1 MAFEDLMGANYK
13 GECPTL
19 KHLYQLN
26 ERAFQGI
33 QEQLAKNNLIP
44 LFGAGFTGDVYPVW
58 PSLLRKIA
66 EPFPNCQ
73 TQLES
78 QLNAGQFEEAASTL
92 CEEMDEFE
100 FQEELYQTFGPH
112 TVPDAMEK
120 LTPARKAIPRI
131 FNGPMM
137 TTNVDLCLEEIYGH
151 RLEVLCPH
159 TKYHLPQADR
169 ALQTAAP
176 ILFKLHGSVSD
187 REHMVFTKEDYDKV
201 YLSPSA
207 QSSPLVH
214 TLSSIFS
221 SRPVL
226 FLGCSLYTD
235 RVVQVLNACC
245 EHRTYFALVE
255 LPKETENEANPWE
268 PLLVNADGAEN
279 EVYRQRRQFMSKH
292 HIQCIWY
299 PCGQY
304 EALDWFLQ
312 ALLPPE
318 APTPKK
324 RSPIPSLRRS
334 LVGRDA
340 FIQNLY
346 EHCIRHSAPVFVTGV
361 GGQGKTEVCH
371 AVLRRLEGEGHN
383 ILYVPAAG
391 IQSPALLCQTIA
403 QRAGIPTLPDDKAS
417 DLPGYLDYLQ
427 DGLSTRSHA
436 VLYLDNFED
445 VWHAA
450 QEDER
455 LKVLEFLAQLC
466 RMDLP
471 VLLSSQVAPTCYDI
485 PQDVLP
491 LESLNRKDG
500 KDRELFQDI
509 YEEKKGH
516 LPLEGQAFETLLQQL
531 DGHPLSILLT
541 ATLAAHAPS
550 WENVL
555 ERWTHAQQKTS
566 NSRHTSLDTALQAV
580 WDALSPSPQAIH
592 LWGLIALYYGPLAYA
607 QLMELAENEQER
619 EQWTDSI
626 AQLCDACLV
635 DWDDTGTALVMLQPV
650 KEGFFLLA
658 EEDEVFFCIL
668 QWFNHYAPI
677 LEQAND
683 FQNPSRQA
691 AHTYVVE
698 HLPQLFHLL
707 ERMLAPKWQE
717 QLYPAIALFTQKLH
731 NYFQFSTLQGLDILK
746 KLLSFIQ
753 QQENRSLEGLIAERQ
768 ADLLRRTGQLP
779 QALDLYAQAESL
791 FRQEHNNLGLANTL
805 KSRADLLR
813 RTGQLPQALNLY
825 AQAESLYRQEQD
837 DLGLANTLFS
847 RADLLFL
854 TGQLPQ
860 ALDLYTQT
868 ETLYRQEHNN
878 LGLAN
883 TLRSRAD
890 LLSRTGQLPQALN
903 LYAQAESLFRQEQN
917 NLGLANT
924 LRSQAELLSRT
935 GQLPQALNLYAQA
948 ESLFRQVHNNLGLA
962 NSLKSRADLLSR
974 TGQLPQALAL
984 YAQAEALYHQEQDNL
999 GLANTLKSRAD
1010 LLSRTGKF
1018 PKALDLYA
1026 QAEALYRQEQDDLGL
1041 ANTLRSRADLLSRT
1055 GKLQQAL
1062 DLYAQAET
1070 LYRQEQ
1076 DNLGLANS
1084 LLSRAFLYLDSNDYA
1099 QVLPLLFQA
1108 LPLYESEQEPWG
1120 IVFTCALLSKLCPL
1134 FEKQAH
1140 QAPAFEQR
1148 AREIAETLP
1157 PNQKE
1162 IILSILNNKNP

>member
-19 KHLYQLN
+19 KHLYQQN
-26 ERAFQGI
+26 KRAFQGI

-44 LFGAGFTGDVYPVW
+44 LFGAGFTGYVYPVW
-58 PSLLRKIA
+58 PSLLRKMA
-66 EPFPNCQ
+66 KPFPNCQ
-73 TQLES
+73 AQLEK
-78 QLNAGQFEEAASTL
+78 QLNDSQFEEAASTL
-92 CEEMDEFE
+92 CEEMGEYD
-100 FQEELYQTFGPH
+100 FQEELYQTFGPR
-112 TVPDAMEK
+112 TVPDAMNK

-159 TKYHLPQADR
+159 TEYHLPQADR
-169 ALQTAAP
+169 SLQTAAP

-187 REHMVFTKEDYDKV
+187 REHMVFTKEAYDKV

-226 FLGCSLYTD
+226 FLGCSLGTD

-255 LPKETENEANPWE
+255 LPKETENKANPWE
-268 PLLVNADGAEN
+268 PLLVNADGTEN
-279 EVYRQRRQFMSKH
+279 EAYRQRRLFMSKH

-304 EALDWFLQ
+304 DALDWFLQ

-324 RSPIPSLRRS
+324 RSPIPALRRT

-340 FIQNLY
+340 FIQGLY
-346 EHCIRHSAPVFVTGV
+346 EHCTNHSAPVFVTGV

-455 LKVLEFLAQLC
+455 LKVLEFLVQLC
-466 RMDLP
+466 QMGLP
-471 VLLSSQVAPTCYDI
+471 VLLSSQVAPTSYDV

-500 KDRELFQDI
+500 KDRELFQAI

-516 LPLEGQAFETLLQQL
+516 LPLEGQALETLLQQL

-566 NSRHTSLDTALQAV
+566 NPRHTSLDTALQAV
-580 WDALSPSPQAIH
+580 WDALSPFPEAIH
-592 LWGLIALYYGPLAYA
+592 LWGLIALYYGPLEYP
-607 QLMELAENEQER
+607 QLMELAKNEQER
-619 EQWTDSI
+619 QQWEASI
-626 AQLCDACLV
+626 DQLCDACLV
-635 DWDDTGTALVMLQPV
+635 NWDDTRATLVMLQPV

-658 EEDEVFFCIL
+658 EADDVVSCIL
-668 QWFNHYAPI
+668 QWYDHYGSI
-677 LEQAND
+677 LESAND
-683 FQNPSRQA
+683 FHHSNYQL

-707 ERMLAPKWQE
+707 ERMQASKWQQ
-717 QLYPAIALFTQKLH
+717 QLSSATEFLTEKMS
-731 NYFQFSTLQGLDILK
+731 NYFQFSILHGLDILN
-746 KLLSFIQ
+746 KLLPLAQ
-753 QQENRSLEGLIAERQ
+753 QHENHSLVALISAILANLLSRIGQFSQ
-768 ADLLRRTGQLP
+768 AQ
-779 QALDLYAQAESL
+779 DLYLQAESL
-791 FRQEHNNLGLANTL
+791 FRL
-805 KSRADLLR
+805 
-813 RTGQLPQALNLY
+813 
-825 AQAESLYRQEQD
+825 
-837 DLGLANTLFS
+837 
-847 RADLLFL
+847 
-854 TGQLPQ
+854 
-860 ALDLYTQT
+860 
-868 ETLYRQEHNN
+868 
-878 LGLAN
+878 
-883 TLRSRAD
+883 
-890 LLSRTGQLPQALN
+890 
-903 LYAQAESLFRQEQN
+903 
-917 NLGLANT
+917 
-924 LRSQAELLSRT
+924 
-935 GQLPQALNLYAQA
+935 
-948 ESLFRQVHNNLGLA
+948 V
-962 NSLKSRADLLSR
+962 
-974 TGQLPQALAL
+974 
-984 YAQAEALYHQEQDNL
+984 QDNL
-999 GLANTLKSRAD
+999 GLANTLLNRADLFCHTGQFSQAQDMYNQAETLYHQVHGNQGLANTLLSRAD
-1010 LLSRTGKF
+1010 LLSLTGQL
-1018 PKALDLYA
+1018 PQA
-1026 QAEALYRQEQDDLGL
+1026 QDM
-1041 ANTLRSRADLLSRT
+1041 
-1055 GKLQQAL
+1055 
-1062 DLYAQAET
+1062 YAQAET
-1070 LYRQEQ
+1070 LYRQVC
-1076 DNLGLANS
+1076 DNLGLANTLKDRA
-1084 LLSRAFLYLDSNDYA
+1084 LLHLSSHDYNQTLVFL
-1099 QVLPLLFQA
+1099 FRA
-1108 LPLYESEQEPWG
+1108 LPLYESVQEPWG
-1120 IVFTCALLSKLCPL
+1120 IALTCALLSQLCPL
-1134 FEKQAH
+1134 FEDYAP
-1140 QAPAFEQR
+1140 QAPMLKQR
-1148 AREIAETLP
+1148 AQVILETLL

-1162 IILSILNNKNP
+1162 KILSILGDED

>member
-13 GECPTL
+13 GNCPTL
-19 KHLYQLN
+19 KRLYQQN

-44 LFGAGFTGDVYPVW
+44 LFGAGFTGAAYLGW
-58 PSLLRKIA
+58 SSLLKEMA
-66 EPFPNCQ
+66 KPFPNCQ
-73 TQLES
+73 VQLNA

-92 CEEMDEFE
+92 CAEMDEFE
-100 FQEELYQTFGPH
+100 FQEELFQTFGPH
-112 TVPDAMEK
+112 TVPDAMNK

-187 REHMVFTKEDYDKV
+187 REHMVFTKEAYDTV
-201 YLSPSA
+201 YPCSQQPTPLSE
-207 QSSPLVH
+207 
-214 TLSSIFS
+214 TLSSIFR

-226 FLGCSLYTD
+226 FLGCSLGTD

-245 EHRTYFALVE
+245 EHRSYFALVE

-268 PLLVNADGAEN
+268 PLLLNADGTEN
-279 EVYRQRRQFMSKH
+279 DAYRQRRKFMSKH

-304 EALDWFLQ
+304 EALDWLLQ

-324 RSPIPSLRRS
+324 RSPIPALRRT
-334 LVGRDA
+334 LVGRDV
-340 FIQNLY
+340 FIQTLY
-346 EHCIRHSAPVFVTGV
+346 EHCTNHSAPVFVTGV

-427 DGLSTRSHA
+427 DGLSTRSGA

-471 VLLSSQVAPTCYDI
+471 VLLSSQVAPTSYDV

-550 WENVL
+550 WDNVL

-580 WDALSPSPQAIH
+580 WDALSPSSETIH
-592 LWGLIALYYGPLAYA
+592 LWGLIALYYSPLTYP

-635 DWDDTGTALVMLQPV
+635 DWDDTGSALVMLQPV

-658 EEDEVFFCIL
+658 EADEVISCIL
-668 QWFNHYAPI
+668 QWCSYYAPI
-677 LEQAND
+677 LNQAND
-683 FQNPSRQA
+683 RHAPNRQD
-691 AHTYVVE
+691 AHTCVVE

-731 NYFQFSTLQGLDILK
+731 NYFQFSTLQGLDLLK

-753 QQENRSLEGLIAERQ
+753 QQENRSLEGLISKKQ
-768 ADLLRRTGQLP
+768 ADLLNHTGQLPQALDLYAKAQSLYRQEQDNLGLANSLLSRADLLKRTGQLP

-791 FRQEHNNLGLANTL
+791 YRQEQANLGLAN
-805 KSRADLLR
+805 SLL
-813 RTGQLPQALNLY
+813 
-825 AQAESLYRQEQD
+825 
-837 DLGLANTLFS
+837 
-847 RADLLFL
+847 
-854 TGQLPQ
+854 
-860 ALDLYTQT
+860 
-868 ETLYRQEHNN
+868 
-878 LGLAN
+878 
-883 TLRSRAD
+883 SRAD
-890 LLSRTGQLPQALN
+890 LLSRIGQLQQALD

-924 LRSQAELLSRT
+924 LR
-935 GQLPQALNLYAQA
+935 N
-948 ESLFRQVHNNLGLA
+948 
-962 NSLKSRADLLSR
+962 RADLLSL
-974 TGQLPQALAL
+974 TGQFPQ
-984 YAQAEALYHQEQDNL
+984 
-999 GLANTLKSRAD
+999 
-1010 LLSRTGKF
+1010 
-1018 PKALDLYA
+1018 ALDLYA

-1055 GKLQQAL
+1055 GQLPQAL
-1062 DLYAQAET
+1062 DLYAQAESLFRQLQDDLGLANT
-1070 LYRQEQ
+1070 LRSRADLLSRTGQLPQALDLYAQAESLFRQEQNNLGLANTLKSRADLLSRTGQLPQALDLYAQAESLYRQEQ

-1084 LLSRAFLYLDSNDYA
+1084 LRSRALVHLSSHNYEYA
-1099 QVLPLLFQA
+1099 LNFLFQA

-1120 IVFTCALLSKLCPL
+1120 IALTCALLSKLCPL

-1140 QAPAFEQR
+1140 QAPALEQR

-1157 PNQKE
+1157 PNQKKA
-1162 IILSILNNKNP
+1162 ILSILDDEN

>member
-13 GECPTL
+13 GEFQTL
-19 KHLYQLN
+19 KRLYQQN
-26 ERAFQGI
+26 KRAFQGI
-33 QEQLAKNNLIP
+33 QEHLAKNNLIP
-44 LFGAGFTGDVYPVW
+44 LFGAGFTGDVYPGW
-58 PSLLRKIA
+58 PSLLEKMA

-73 TQLES
+73 TQLED

-92 CEEMDEFE
+92 CEEMGEYD

-137 TTNVDLCLEEIYGH
+137 TTNVDLCLEELYGH
-151 RLEVLCPH
+151 RVEVLCPH
-159 TKYHLPQADR
+159 TEYHLPQADR

-187 REHMVFTKEDYDKV
+187 REHMVFTKEAYDTV
-201 YLSPSA
+201 YPCSQEPTPLSK
-207 QSSPLVH
+207 
-214 TLSSIFS
+214 TLSSIFR

-226 FLGCSLYTD
+226 FLGCSLGTD

-245 EHRTYFALVE
+245 AHRSYFALVE
-255 LPKETENEANPWE
+255 LPKETENKANPWE

-279 EVYRQRRQFMSKH
+279 EAYRQRRQFMSNH

-304 EALDWFLQ
+304 DALDWFLQ

-318 APTPKK
+318 APAPKK
-324 RSPIPSLRRS
+324 RSPIPALRRT
-334 LVGRDA
+334 LVGRDV
-340 FIQNLY
+340 FIQTLY
-346 EHCIRHSAPVFVTGV
+346 EHCTNHSAPVFVTGV

-391 IQSPALLCQTIA
+391 IQSPALLCQAIA

-417 DLPGYLDYLQ
+417 DLPGYLDYLL
-427 DGLSTRSHA
+427 DGLSARTNA

-466 RMDLP
+466 QMDLP
-471 VLLSSQVAPTCYDI
+471 VLLSSQVAPTSYDVS
-485 PQDVLP
+485 QNVLP

-509 YEEKKGH
+509 YEEKNGH

-550 WENVL
+550 WDNVL

-580 WDALSPSPQAIH
+580 WDALSPSPQAIR
-592 LWGLIALYYGPLAYA
+592 LWGLIALYYGPLEYT

-635 DWDDTGTALVMLQPV
+635 DWNDTGTALVMLQPV
-650 KEGFFLLA
+650 KEGYFLLA
-658 EEDEVFFCIL
+658 EADDVVSCIL
-668 QWFNHYAPI
+668 QWCSYYAPI

-683 FQNPSRQA
+683 FHNSDRQA
-691 AHTYVVE
+691 AHTCVVE

-707 ERMLAPKWQE
+707 ERMLAPEWQ
-717 QLYPAIALFTQKLH
+717 TKLSPTTESLAKKMH
-731 NYFQFSTLQGLDILK
+731 NYFQFSVLQGLDILK
-746 KLLSFIQ
+746 KLLPFAQ
-753 QQENRSLEGLIAERQ
+753 QQGNHSLEGLIAERQ
-768 ADLLRRTGQLP
+768 ADLLNR
-779 QALDLYAQAESL
+779 
-791 FRQEHNNLGLANTL
+791 
-805 KSRADLLR
+805 
-813 RTGQLPQALNLY
+813 
-825 AQAESLYRQEQD
+825 
-837 DLGLANTLFS
+837 
-847 RADLLFL
+847 

-860 ALDLYTQT
+860 ALDLYTQ
-868 ETLYRQEHNN
+868 
-878 LGLAN
+878 
-883 TLRSRAD
+883 
-890 LLSRTGQLPQALN
+890 
-903 LYAQAESLFRQEQN
+903 AESLYSQEK
-917 NLGLANT
+917 T
-924 LRSQAELLSRT
+924 S
-935 GQLPQALNLYAQA
+935 
-948 ESLFRQVHNNLGLA
+948 
-962 NSLKSRADLLSR
+962 
-974 TGQLPQALAL
+974 
-984 YAQAEALYHQEQDNL
+984 L

-1010 LLSRTGKF
+1010 LLSLTGKF

-1041 ANTLRSRADLLSRT
+1041 ANTLRSRADLLTRT
-1055 GKLQQAL
+1055 GQFQQALDLYSQAESLFCQLQDNLGLANTLRSRADLLRRTGQLQQAL
-1062 DLYAQAET
+1062 DLYAQAES
-1070 LYRQEQ
+1070 LFRQEHN
-1076 DNLGLANS
+1076 NLGLANS
-1084 LLSRAFLYLDSNDYA
+1084 LLSQALLYLSSHNYDQA
-1099 QVLPLLFQA
+1099 LEVLFQA
-1108 LPLYESEQEPWG
+1108 LPLYESEQEPYG
-1120 IVFTCALLSKLCPL
+1120 IALTCALLSQLCLL
-1134 FEKQAH
+1134 FEDQAN
-1140 QAPAFEQR
+1140 QAPALERR

-1157 PNQKE
+1157 PNEKE
-1162 IILSILNNKNP
+1162 IILSILDNKN

>member
-1 MAFEDLMGANYK
+1 MAFEDLMGTNYK
-13 GECPTL
+13 GNCPTL
-19 KHLYQLN
+19 KRLYQQN

-44 LFGAGFTGDVYPVW
+44 LFGAGFTGDVYPGW
-58 PSLLRKIA
+58 PSLLEKMA

-73 TQLES
+73 TQLED

-92 CEEMDEFE
+92 CEEMGEYD

-137 TTNVDLCLEEIYGH
+137 TTNVDLCLEELYGH
-151 RLEVLCPH
+151 RVEVLCPH
-159 TKYHLPQADR
+159 TEYHLPQADR
-169 ALQTAAP
+169 SLQTAAP

-187 REHMVFTKEDYDKV
+187 REHMVFTKEAYDTV
-201 YLSPSA
+201 YPCSQQPTPLSK
-207 QSSPLVH
+207 
-214 TLSSIFS
+214 TLSSIFR

-226 FLGCSLYTD
+226 FLGCSLGTD

-255 LPKETENEANPWE
+255 LPKETENKANPWE
-268 PLLVNADGAEN
+268 PLLVNADGTEN
-279 EVYRQRRQFMSKH
+279 EAYRQRRQFMADQL
-292 HIQCIWY
+292 HIRCIWY
-299 PCGQY
+299 PYRQY
-304 EALDWFLQ
+304 DALDWLLQ

-324 RSPIPSLRRS
+324 RSPIPALRRT
-334 LVGRDA
+334 LVGRDV
-340 FIQNLY
+340 FIQTLY
-346 EHCIRHSAPVFVTGV
+346 EHCTNHSAPVFVTGV

-391 IQSPALLCQTIA
+391 IQSPALLCQAIA

-417 DLPGYLDYLQ
+417 DLPGYLDYLL
-427 DGLSTRSHA
+427 DGLSARTNA

-466 RMDLP
+466 QMDLP
-471 VLLSSQVAPTCYDI
+471 VLLSSQVAPTSYDVS
-485 PQDVLP
+485 QNVLP

-509 YEEKKGH
+509 YEEKNGH

-550 WENVL
+550 WDNVL
-555 ERWTHAQQKTS
+555 ERWTHARQKTS
-566 NSRHTSLDTALQAV
+566 NPRHTSLDTALQAV

-592 LWGLIALYYGPLAYA
+592 LWGLIALYYGPLTYP

-635 DWDDTGTALVMLQPV
+635 DWDDTGSALVMLQPV

-683 FQNPSRQA
+683 FPNPNRQA

-707 ERMLAPKWQE
+707 ERMLAPQWQV
-717 QLYPAIALFTQKLH
+717 QLSPAIISLIPTMR
-731 NYFQFSTLQGLDILK
+731 NYFQFSALQGLDILK
-746 KLLSFIQ
+746 KLLSFAQ
-753 QQENRSLEGLIAERQ
+753 HQENRSLEGLITERQ
-768 ADLLRRTGQLP
+768 ADLLRRTGQLQ
-779 QALDLYAQAESL
+779 QALDLYSQAESL
-791 FRQEHNNLGLANTL
+791 FRQLHNNLGLANTL
-805 KSRADLLR
+805 RSRADLL
-813 RTGQLPQALNLY
+813 
-825 AQAESLYRQEQD
+825 
-837 DLGLANTLFS
+837 S
-847 RADLLFL
+847 R

-890 LLSRTGQLPQALN
+890 LLKRTGQLPQALD
-903 LYAQAESLFRQEQN
+903 LYAQAESL
-917 NLGLANT
+917 
-924 LRSQAELLSRT
+924 
-935 GQLPQALNLYAQA
+935 
-948 ESLFRQVHNNLGLA
+948 
-962 NSLKSRADLLSR
+962 
-974 TGQLPQALAL
+974 
-984 YAQAEALYHQEQDNL
+984 
-999 GLANTLKSRAD
+999 
-1010 LLSRTGKF
+1010 
-1018 PKALDLYA
+1018 
-1026 QAEALYRQEQDDLGL
+1026 YRQEHNNLGL
-1041 ANTLRSRADLLSRT
+1041 ANTLRSRADLLKRT
-1055 GKLQQAL
+1055 GQLPQAL

-1070 LYRQEQ
+1070 LYRQEKSNLGLANTLKSRADLLTRTGQFQQALDLYAQAESFFRQEQ
-1076 DNLGLANS
+1076 DDLGLANTLQSRADLLSRTGQLQQALDLYAQAESLYRQEQNNLGLANTLQSRADLLSRTGQLQQALDLYAQAESLFRLEQNIRGLANS
-1084 LLSRAFLYLDSNDYA
+1084 LLSQALLHLSSHNYEYALDF
-1099 QVLPLLFQA
+1099 LFQA

-1120 IVFTCALLSKLCPL
+1120 IALTCALLSQLCLL
-1134 FEKQAH
+1134 FEDQAH

-1157 PNQKE
+1157 PNQKKA
-1162 IILSILNNKNP
+1162 ILSILDDED

>member
-19 KHLYQLN
+19 KHLYQQN
-26 ERAFQGI
+26 KRAFQGI

-44 LFGAGFTGDVYPVW
+44 LFGAGFTGYVYPVW
-58 PSLLRKIA
+58 PSLLRKMA
-66 EPFPNCQ
+66 KPFPNCQ
-73 TQLES
+73 AQLEK
-78 QLNAGQFEEAASTL
+78 QLNDSQFEEAASTL
-92 CEEMDEFE
+92 CEEMGEYD
-100 FQEELYQTFGPH
+100 FQEELYQTFGPR
-112 TVPDAMEK
+112 TVPDAMNK

-159 TKYHLPQADR
+159 TEYHLPQADR
-169 ALQTAAP
+169 SLQTAAP

-187 REHMVFTKEDYDKV
+187 REHMVFTKEAYDKV

-226 FLGCSLYTD
+226 FLGCSLGTD

-245 EHRTYFALVE
+245 EHRSYFALVE
-255 LPKETENEANPWE
+255 LPKETKNKANPWE
-268 PLLVNADGAEN
+268 PLLVNADGTEN

-324 RSPIPSLRRS
+324 RSPIPALRRS
-334 LVGRDA
+334 LVGRDV
-340 FIQNLY
+340 FIQTLY
-346 EHCIRHSAPVFVTGV
+346 EHCTNHSAPVFVTGV

-371 AVLRRLEGEGHN
+371 AVLRRLEGEGHH

-391 IQSPALLCQTIA
+391 IQSPALLCQAIA

-417 DLPGYLDYLQ
+417 DLPGYLDYLL
-427 DGLSTRSHA
+427 DGLSTRSGA

-466 RMDLP
+466 QMDLP
-471 VLLSSQVAPTCYDI
+471 VLLSSQVAPTCYDV

-550 WENVL
+550 WDNVL

-580 WDALSPSPQAIH
+580 WDALSPSPEAIH
-592 LWGLIALYYGPLAYA
+592 LWGLIALYHGPLEYT

-619 EQWTDSI
+619 QPWEASI
-626 AQLCDACLV
+626 DQLCDACLV
-635 DWDDTGTALVMLQPV
+635 DWDDTGAALVMLQPV

-658 EEDEVFFCIL
+658 EADEVISCIL
-668 QWFNHYAPI
+668 QWCSYYAPI

-683 FQNPSRQA
+683 RHDLNRQD

-717 QLYPAIALFTQKLH
+717 QLYPAIALFTQKLQ

-746 KLLSFIQ
+746 KLLPFAQ
-753 QQENRSLEGLIAERQ
+753 HQENHSLEALISI
-768 ADLLRRTGQLP
+768 L
-779 QALDLYAQAESL
+779 
-791 FRQEHNNLGLANTL
+791 LANL
-805 KSRADLLR
+805 LSR
-813 RTGQLPQALNLY
+813 
-825 AQAESLYRQEQD
+825 
-837 DLGLANTLFS
+837 
-847 RADLLFL
+847 

-860 ALDLYTQT
+860 ALDLYTQA
-868 ETLYRQEHNN
+868 ETLYR
-878 LGLAN
+878 
-883 TLRSRAD
+883 
-890 LLSRTGQLPQALN
+890 
-903 LYAQAESLFRQEQN
+903 
-917 NLGLANT
+917 
-924 LRSQAELLSRT
+924 
-935 GQLPQALNLYAQA
+935 
-948 ESLFRQVHNNLGLA
+948 
-962 NSLKSRADLLSR
+962 
-974 TGQLPQALAL
+974 
-984 YAQAEALYHQEQDNL
+984 QEQDNL
-999 GLANTLKSRAD
+999 GLANTLQSRAD

-1041 ANTLRSRADLLSRT
+1041 ANTLRSRADLLRHT
-1055 GKLQQAL
+1055 GQLPQAL
-1062 DLYAQAET
+1062 DLYAQAESLFRQEHNNLGLANT
-1070 LYRQEQ
+1070 LRSRADLLRRTRQLPQALDLYTQAESLFRQEQ
-1076 DNLGLANS
+1076 NNLGLANS
-1084 LLSRAFLYLDSNDYA
+1084 LLSQALLHLSSHNYEYALDF
-1099 QVLPLLFQA
+1099 LFQA
-1108 LPLYESEQEPWG
+1108 LPLYESEQDPWG
-1120 IVFTCALLSKLCPL
+1120 ISLTCAWLSQLCPL
-1134 FEKQAH
+1134 FEEQAH
-1140 QAPAFEQR
+1140 QAPTLEQR

-1157 PNQKE
+1157 PNQKKA
-1162 IILSILNNKNP
+1162 ILPILDDEN

>member
-1 MAFEDLMGANYK
+1 MAFEDLMGKNYK

-19 KHLYQLN
+19 KRLYQQN
-26 ERAFQGI
+26 KRAFQGI

-44 LFGAGFTGDVYPVW
+44 LFGAGFTGAAYPGW
-58 PSLLRKIA
+58 SSLLEKMA

-73 TQLES
+73 AQLEK
-78 QLNAGQFEEAASTL
+78 QLNDGQFEEAASTL
-92 CEEMDEFE
+92 CAEMDEFE

-159 TKYHLPQADR
+159 TEYHLPQADR
-169 ALQTAAP
+169 SLQTAAP

-187 REHMVFTKEDYDKV
+187 REHMVFTKEAYDTV
-201 YLSPSA
+201 YPCSQEPTPLSK
-207 QSSPLVH
+207 
-214 TLSSIFS
+214 TLSSIFR

-226 FLGCSLYTD
+226 FLGCSLDTD

-245 EHRTYFALVE
+245 EHRSYFALVE

-268 PLLVNADGAEN
+268 PLLVNADGTEN

-304 EALDWFLQ
+304 DALDWFLQ

-324 RSPIPSLRRS
+324 RSPIPALRRT
-334 LVGRDA
+334 LVGRDV
-340 FIQNLY
+340 FIQTLY
-346 EHCIRHSAPVFVTGV
+346 EHCTNHSAPVFVTGI

-371 AVLRRLEGEGHN
+371 AVLRRLEKDGHN

-403 QRAGIPTLPDDKAS
+403 QRAGIPTPPDDKAN

-455 LKVLEFLAQLC
+455 LPMLEFLVQLC
-466 RMDLP
+466 QMGLP
-471 VLLSSQVAPTCYDI
+471 VLLSSQVAPTSYDV

-491 LESLNRKDG
+491 LESLNRKGG
-500 KDRELFQDI
+500 KDRELFQDV
-509 YEEKKGH
+509 YEEKQGH
-516 LPLEGQAFETLLQQL
+516 LPLEGQAFEALLQQL

-566 NSRHTSLDTALQAV
+566 NPRHTSLDTALQAV
-580 WDALSPSPQAIH
+580 WDALSPSTQAIH
-592 LWGLIALYYGPLAYA
+592 LWGLIALYYGPLAYT
-607 QLMELAENEQER
+607 QLMELAKNEQER
-619 EQWTDSI
+619 EQWEASI
-626 AQLCDACLV
+626 DQLCDACLV
-635 DWDDTGTALVMLQPV
+635 DWDDTGSALVMLQPV

-658 EEDEVFFCIL
+658 EADEVISCIL
-668 QWFNHYAPI
+668 QWCRYYAPI
-677 LEQAND
+677 LEQANY

-707 ERMLAPKWQE
+707 ERMLAPEWQR
-717 QLYPAIALFTQKLH
+717 QLSSSTESFTRNMR
-731 NYFQFSTLQGLDILK
+731 NYFQFSVLQGLGVLE
-746 KLLSFIQ
+746 KLLSFAQ
-753 QQENRSLEGLIAERQ
+753 QQKNCPLEALISIFR
-768 ADLLRRTGQLP
+768 ADLLTHTGQFS

-791 FRQEHNNLGLANTL
+791 FRQEQDNLGLANSLKSRADLLRRTGQLQQALDLYTQAESLFRQEQANLGLANTL

-813 RTGQLPQALNLY
+813 RTGQLPQAL
-825 AQAESLYRQEQD
+825 
-837 DLGLANTLFS
+837 
-847 RADLLFL
+847 
-854 TGQLPQ
+854 
-860 ALDLYTQT
+860 
-868 ETLYRQEHNN
+868 
-878 LGLAN
+878 
-883 TLRSRAD
+883 
-890 LLSRTGQLPQALN
+890 
-903 LYAQAESLFRQEQN
+903 
-917 NLGLANT
+917 
-924 LRSQAELLSRT
+924 
-935 GQLPQALNLYAQA
+935 
-948 ESLFRQVHNNLGLA
+948 
-962 NSLKSRADLLSR
+962 
-974 TGQLPQALAL
+974 
-984 YAQAEALYHQEQDNL
+984 
-999 GLANTLKSRAD
+999 
-1010 LLSRTGKF
+1010 
-1018 PKALDLYA
+1018 DLYA

-1041 ANTLRSRADLLSRT
+1041 ANTLLSRADLLSLTRQLPQALDLYTQAESLFRQEQANLGLANTLKSRADLLSRT
-1055 GKLQQAL
+1055 GQLPQAL
-1062 DLYAQAET
+1062 DLYAQAES
-1070 LYRQEQ
+1070 LFRQEQ
-1076 DNLGLANS
+1076 DNLGLANT
-1084 LLSRAFLYLDSNDYA
+1084 LKNRAFLYLDSNDDA
-1099 QVLPLLFQA
+1099 QAPTFLFQA
-1108 LPLYESEQEPWG
+1108 LPLYESEQNPWG
-1120 IVFTCALLSKLCPL
+1120 IALTCALLSQLCTQ
-1134 FEKQAH
+1134 FEDQAH

-1157 PNQKE
+1157 PNQKKA
-1162 IILSILNNKNP
+1162 ILSILDDEDW

>member
-1 MAFEDLMGANYK
+1 MTFEHLMGANYK
-13 GECPTL
+13 GECQTL
-19 KHLYQLN
+19 KHLYQQN

-44 LFGAGFTGDVYPVW
+44 LFGAGFTGDVYSVW
-58 PSLLRKIA
+58 PSLLRKMA

-100 FQEELYQTFGPH
+100 FQEELYQTFGPR

-131 FNGPMM
+131 FKGPIM
-137 TTNVDLCLEEIYGH
+137 TTNVDLCLEEIYDH
-151 RLEVLCPH
+151 RLKVLCPH

-187 REHMVFTKEDYDKV
+187 REHMVFTKEAYDTV
-201 YLSPSA
+201 YPCSQEPTPLSK
-207 QSSPLVH
+207 
-214 TLSSIFS
+214 TLSSIFR

-226 FLGCSLYTD
+226 FLGCSLGTD

-245 EHRTYFALVE
+245 EHRSYFALVE
-255 LPKETENEANPWE
+255 LPKETENKANPWE
-268 PLLVNADGAEN
+268 PLLVNNDGTEN
-279 EVYRQRRQFMSKH
+279 EAYRQRRKFMSKH

-304 EALDWFLQ
+304 DALDWFLQ

-324 RSPIPSLRRS
+324 RSPIPALRRT
-334 LVGRDA
+334 LVGRDV
-340 FIQNLY
+340 FIQTLY
-346 EHCIRHSAPVFVTGV
+346 EHCTNHSAPVFVTGV

-371 AVLRRLEGEGHN
+371 AVLRRLEGEGRH

-417 DLPGYLDYLQ
+417 DLPGYLDYLL
-427 DGLSTRSHA
+427 DGLSARTNA

-466 RMDLP
+466 QMDLP
-471 VLLSSQVAPTCYDI
+471 VLLSSQVAPTSYDVS
-485 PQDVLP
+485 QDVLP

-566 NSRHTSLDTALQAV
+566 NLRHTSLDTALQAV
-580 WDALSPSPQAIH
+580 WDALSPSPEAIH
-592 LWGLIALYYGPLAYA
+592 LWGLIALYHGPLEYT

-619 EQWTDSI
+619 EQWQCSI
-626 AQLCDACLV
+626 DQLCDACLV
-635 DWDDTGTALVMLQPV
+635 DWDDTGAALVMLQPV

-658 EEDEVFFCIL
+658 EADEVMSCIL
-668 QWFNHYAPI
+668 QWCRYYAPI

-683 FQNPSRQA
+683 RHDPNRQD

-717 QLYPAIALFTQKLH
+717 QLYPAIALFTQKLQ

-746 KLLSFIQ
+746 KLLPFAQ
-753 QQENRSLEGLIAERQ
+753 HQENHSLEALISI
-768 ADLLRRTGQLP
+768 LLANLLSRTGQLP
-779 QALDLYAQAESL
+779 QALDLYSQAESLFRQEQDNLGLANTLKSRANLLSLTGQLPQALDLYTQAESL

-805 KSRADLLR
+805 LSRADLLR
-813 RTGQLPQALNLY
+813 RT
-825 AQAESLYRQEQD
+825 R
-837 DLGLANTLFS
+837 
-847 RADLLFL
+847 
-854 TGQLPQ
+854 QLPQ
-860 ALDLYTQT
+860 ALDLYT
-868 ETLYRQEHNN
+868 
-878 LGLAN
+878 
-883 TLRSRAD
+883 
-890 LLSRTGQLPQALN
+890 
-903 LYAQAESLFRQEQN
+903 QAESLFRQEQN

-924 LRSQAELLSRT
+924 LK
-935 GQLPQALNLYAQA
+935 
-948 ESLFRQVHNNLGLA
+948 GLA
-962 NSLKSRADLLSR
+962 LLHLSSRNYD
-974 TGQLPQALAL
+974 QALA
-984 YAQAEALYHQEQDNL
+984 
-999 GLANTLKSRAD
+999 
-1010 LLSRTGKF
+1010 F
-1018 PKALDLYA
+1018 
-1026 QAEALYRQEQDDLGL
+1026 
-1041 ANTLRSRADLLSRT
+1041 
-1055 GKLQQAL
+1055 
-1062 DLYAQAET
+1062 
-1070 LYRQEQ
+1070 
-1076 DNLGLANS
+1076 
-1084 LLSRAFLYLDSNDYA
+1084 
-1099 QVLPLLFQA
+1099 LFQA

-1120 IVFTCALLSKLCPL
+1120 IALTCAWLSQLCPL
-1134 FEKQAH
+1134 FEEQAH
-1140 QAPAFEQR
+1140 QAPTLEQR

-1162 IILSILNNKNP
+1162 DIMSILDDED

>member
-1 MAFEDLMGANYK
+1 MTFEHLMGANYK
-13 GECPTL
+13 GNCPTL
-19 KHLYQLN
+19 QRLYQQN
-26 ERAFQGI
+26 KRAFQGI

-44 LFGAGFTGDVYPVW
+44 LFGAGFTGAAYPGW
-58 PSLLRKIA
+58 SSLLRKMA

-73 TQLES
+73 VQLNA

-92 CEEMDEFE
+92 CAEMGEDY
-100 FQEELYQTFGPH
+100 FQEELDQTFGPH
-112 TVPDAMEK
+112 TVLDAMEK

-187 REHMVFTKEDYDKV
+187 REHMVFTKEDYDTV
-201 YLSPSA
+201 YPCSQEPTPLSE
-207 QSSPLVH
+207 
-214 TLSSIFS
+214 TLSSIFH

-226 FLGCSLYTD
+226 FLGCSLDTD

-268 PLLVNADGAEN
+268 PLLLNADGAEN

-299 PCGQY
+299 PCGKY

-324 RSPIPSLRRS
+324 RSPIPALRRS
-334 LVGRDA
+334 LVGRDV
-340 FIQNLY
+340 FIQTLY
-346 EHCIRHSAPVFVTGV
+346 ERCTSHTAPIFVTGV

-371 AVLRRLEGEGHN
+371 AVLRRLEGEGRH

-403 QRAGIPTLPDDKAS
+403 QNAGIPTLPDEKAN

-427 DGLSTRSHA
+427 DGLSARTHA

-466 RMDLP
+466 RMGLP
-471 VLLSSQVAPTCYDI
+471 VLLSSQVAPISYDV

-516 LPLEGQAFETLLQQL
+516 LPLEGRAFETLLQQL

-550 WENVL
+550 WDNVL
-555 ERWTHAQQKTS
+555 ERWTHARQKTS

-580 WDALSPSPQAIH
+580 WDALSPSPEAIH
-592 LWGLIALYYGPLAYA
+592 LWGLIALYYGPLEYP

-619 EQWTDSI
+619 QQWQSSI
-626 AQLCDACLV
+626 AELCGACLV
-635 DWDDTGTALVMLQPV
+635 DWDDTGAALVMLQPV

-658 EEDEVFFCIL
+658 EADEVISCIL
-668 QWFNHYAPI
+668 QWCRYYAPI

-683 FQNPSRQA
+683 RHDLNRQD
-691 AHTYVVE
+691 AHIYVVE

-707 ERMLAPKWQE
+707 ERILAPEWQ
-717 QLYPAIALFTQKLH
+717 TKLSPTTESLAKKMH
-731 NYFQFSTLQGLDILK
+731 NYFQFSVLQGLGVLEK
-746 KLLSFIQ
+746 RLGVLEKLLSFAQ
-753 QQENRSLEGLIAERQ
+753 QQKNCPLEALISIFR
-768 ADLLRRTGQLP
+768 ADLLTHTGQFS

-805 KSRADLLR
+805 LSRADLLR
-813 RTGQLPQALNLY
+813 RT
-825 AQAESLYRQEQD
+825 R
-837 DLGLANTLFS
+837 
-847 RADLLFL
+847 
-854 TGQLPQ
+854 QLPQ
-860 ALDLYTQT
+860 ALDLYSQA
-868 ETLYRQEHNN
+868 ETLYRQEQND

-883 TLRSRAD
+883 TLQSRAD
-890 LLSRTGQLPQALN
+890 LLSL
-903 LYAQAESLFRQEQN
+903 
-917 NLGLANT
+917 
-924 LRSQAELLSRT
+924 
-935 GQLPQALNLYAQA
+935 
-948 ESLFRQVHNNLGLA
+948 
-962 NSLKSRADLLSR
+962 
-974 TGQLPQALAL
+974 
-984 YAQAEALYHQEQDNL
+984 
-999 GLANTLKSRAD
+999 
-1010 LLSRTGKF
+1010 TGKF

-1026 QAEALYRQEQDDLGL
+1026 QAEALYRQEQDNLGL
-1041 ANTLRSRADLLSRT
+1041 ANTLLSRADLLNHT
-1055 GKLQQAL
+1055 GQLHQAL
-1062 DLYAQAET
+1062 DLYAQAESFF
-1070 LYRQEQ
+1070 RREQ
-1076 DNLGLANS
+1076 NNLGLANTLIS
-1084 LLSRAFLYLDSNDYA
+1084 KAFLYLDSDNA
-1099 QVLPLLFQA
+1099 QALTLLFQA
-1108 LPLYESEQEPWG
+1108 LHLYESEQEPWG
-1120 IVFTCALLSKLCPL
+1120 IALTCALLSQLCTQ
-1134 FEKQAH
+1134 FEDQAH

-1162 IILSILNNKNP
+1162 MILSILDNED

>member
-13 GECPTL
+13 GNCPTL
-19 KHLYQLN
+19 KRLYQQN
-26 ERAFQGI
+26 KRAFQGI

-44 LFGAGFTGDVYPVW
+44 LFGAGFTGYVYPVW
-58 PSLLRKIA
+58 PSLLEKMA

-73 TQLES
+73 VQLNA

-112 TVPDAMEK
+112 TVPDAMKK

-131 FNGPMM
+131 FKGPMM

-159 TKYHLPQADR
+159 TEYHLPQADR
-169 ALQTAAP
+169 SLQTAAP

-187 REHMVFTKEDYDKV
+187 REHMVFTKEAYDTV
-201 YLSPSA
+201 YPCSQEPTPLSK
-207 QSSPLVH
+207 
-214 TLSSIFS
+214 TLSSIFH

-226 FLGCSLYTD
+226 FLGCSLGTD

-245 EHRTYFALVE
+245 EHRSYFALVE
-255 LPKETENEANPWE
+255 LPKETENKANPWE
-268 PLLVNADGAEN
+268 PLLVNADGTEN

-304 EALDWFLQ
+304 DALDWLLQ

-324 RSPIPSLRRS
+324 RSPIPALRRS
-334 LVGRDA
+334 LVGRDV
-340 FIQNLY
+340 FIQTLY
-346 EHCIRHSAPVFVTGV
+346 EHCTNHSAPVFVTGV

-371 AVLRRLEGEGHN
+371 AVLRRLEGEGHD

-391 IQSPALLCQTIA
+391 IQSPALLCQAIA
-403 QRAGIPTLPDDKAS
+403 QRAGIPTLPDDKAN

-466 RMDLP
+466 QMDLP
-471 VLLSSQVAPTCYDI
+471 VLLSSQVAPTSYDVS
-485 PQDVLP
+485 QNVLP
-491 LESLNRKDG
+491 LESLNRKGG

-555 ERWTHAQQKTS
+555 ARWTHAQQKTS
-566 NSRHTSLDTALQAV
+566 NSRHTSLDTALQAA
-580 WDALSPSPQAIH
+580 WDALSPSSETIH
-592 LWGLIALYYGPLAYA
+592 LWGLIALYYGPLAYT
-607 QLMELAENEQER
+607 QLMELAKNEQER
-619 EQWTDSI
+619 KQWADSI

-635 DWDDTGTALVMLQPV
+635 DWDDTGSALVMLQPV

-658 EEDEVFFCIL
+658 EADDVASCIL
-668 QWFNHYAPI
+668 QWCSYYAPI

-683 FQNPSRQA
+683 RHNSNRQA

-707 ERMLAPKWQE
+707 ERMLAPEWQ
-717 QLYPAIALFTQKLH
+717 TKLSPTTESLAKKMH
-731 NYFQFSTLQGLDILK
+731 NYFQFSVLQGLGVLE
-746 KLLSFIQ
+746 KLLSFAQ
-753 QQENRSLEGLIAERQ
+753 QQKNCPLEALISIFR
-768 ADLLRRTGQLP
+768 ADLLTRTGQFSQALDLYAQAESLFRQEQDNLGLANTLQSRADLLSRTGQLP

-805 KSRADLLR
+805 
-813 RTGQLPQALNLY
+813 Q
-825 AQAESLYRQEQD
+825 
-837 DLGLANTLFS
+837 
-847 RADLLFL
+847 
-854 TGQLPQ
+854 
-860 ALDLYTQT
+860 
-868 ETLYRQEHNN
+868 
-878 LGLAN
+878 
-883 TLRSRAD
+883 SRAD
-890 LLSRTGQLPQALN
+890 LLSL
-903 LYAQAESLFRQEQN
+903 
-917 NLGLANT
+917 
-924 LRSQAELLSRT
+924 
-935 GQLPQALNLYAQA
+935 
-948 ESLFRQVHNNLGLA
+948 
-962 NSLKSRADLLSR
+962 
-974 TGQLPQALAL
+974 
-984 YAQAEALYHQEQDNL
+984 
-999 GLANTLKSRAD
+999 
-1010 LLSRTGKF
+1010 TGKF

-1026 QAEALYRQEQDDLGL
+1026 QAESLYRQEHHNLGL
-1041 ANTLRSRADLLSRT
+1041 ANTLLSRADLLRRT
-1055 GKLQQAL
+1055 RQLPQAL

-1076 DNLGLANS
+1076 DNLDIANT
-1084 LLSRAFLYLDSNDYA
+1084 LLSRALLYLDSNDA
-1099 QVLPLLFQA
+1099 QALTLLFQA
-1108 LPLYESEQEPWG
+1108 LHLYESEQEPYG
-1120 IVFTCALLSKLCPL
+1120 IALTCALLSKFCLL

-1140 QAPAFEQR
+1140 HAPALEQR

-1162 IILSILNNKNP
+1162 VILSILDYED

>member
-13 GECPTL
+13 GECQTL

-44 LFGAGFTGDVYPVW
+44 LFGAGFTGAAYPGW
-58 PSLLRKIA
+58 SSLLEKMA

-73 TQLES
+73 AQLEK
-78 QLNAGQFEEAASTL
+78 QLNDGQFEEAASTL
-92 CEEMDEFE
+92 CEEMGEFE
-100 FQEELYQTFGPH
+100 FREELCQTFGPH
-112 TVPDAMEK
+112 TVPDAMET

-159 TKYHLPQADR
+159 TEYHLPQADR
-169 ALQTAAP
+169 SLQTAAP

-187 REHMVFTKEDYDKV
+187 REHMVFTKEAYDKV

-226 FLGCSLYTD
+226 FLGCSLGTD

-245 EHRTYFALVE
+245 EHRSYFALVE

-268 PLLVNADGAEN
+268 PLLLNADGTEN
-279 EVYRQRRQFMSKH
+279 EAYRQRRLFMSKH

-299 PCGQY
+299 PCDQY

-324 RSPIPSLRRS
+324 RSPIPALRRS
-334 LVGRDA
+334 LVGRDV

-346 EHCIRHSAPVFVTGV
+346 ERCTNHSAPVFVTGI

-371 AVLRRLEGEGHN
+371 AVLRRLEEDGHN
-383 ILYVPAAG
+383 ILYVSVAE

-417 DLPGYLDYLQ
+417 DLPGYLDYLL
-427 DGLSTRSHA
+427 DELSTRSDA

-455 LKVLEFLAQLC
+455 LKVLEFLVQLC
-466 RMDLP
+466 QMGLP
-471 VLLSSQVAPTCYDI
+471 VLLSSQVAPTSYDV

-500 KDRELFQDI
+500 KDRELFQAI

-516 LPLEGQAFETLLQQL
+516 LPLEGQALETLLQQL

-566 NSRHTSLDTALQAV
+566 NPRHTSLDTALQAV

-592 LWGLIALYYGPLAYA
+592 LWGLIALYYGPLEYP
-607 QLMELAENEQER
+607 QLMELAKNEQER
-619 EQWTDSI
+619 QQWEASI
-626 AQLCDACLV
+626 DQLCDACLV
-635 DWDDTGTALVMLQPV
+635 NWDDTRATLVMLQPV

-658 EEDEVFFCIL
+658 EADEVVSCIL
-668 QWFNHYAPI
+668 QWYDHYGSI
-677 LEQAND
+677 LESAND
-683 FQNPSRQA
+683 FHHSNYQL

-707 ERMLAPKWQE
+707 ERMQASKWQQ
-717 QLYPAIALFTQKLH
+717 QLSSATEFLTEKMS
-731 NYFQFSTLQGLDILK
+731 NYFQFSILHGLDILN
-746 KLLSFIQ
+746 KLLPLAQ
-753 QQENRSLEGLIAERQ
+753 QHENHSLVALISAILANLLSRIGQFSQ
-768 ADLLRRTGQLP
+768 AQ
-779 QALDLYAQAESL
+779 DLYLQAESL
-791 FRQEHNNLGLANTL
+791 FRL
-805 KSRADLLR
+805 
-813 RTGQLPQALNLY
+813 
-825 AQAESLYRQEQD
+825 
-837 DLGLANTLFS
+837 
-847 RADLLFL
+847 
-854 TGQLPQ
+854 
-860 ALDLYTQT
+860 
-868 ETLYRQEHNN
+868 
-878 LGLAN
+878 
-883 TLRSRAD
+883 
-890 LLSRTGQLPQALN
+890 
-903 LYAQAESLFRQEQN
+903 
-917 NLGLANT
+917 
-924 LRSQAELLSRT
+924 
-935 GQLPQALNLYAQA
+935 
-948 ESLFRQVHNNLGLA
+948 V
-962 NSLKSRADLLSR
+962 
-974 TGQLPQALAL
+974 
-984 YAQAEALYHQEQDNL
+984 QDNL
-999 GLANTLKSRAD
+999 GLANTLLNRADLFCHTGQFSQAQDMYNQAETLYHQVHGNQGLANTLLSRAD
-1010 LLSRTGKF
+1010 LLSLTGQL
-1018 PKALDLYA
+1018 PQA
-1026 QAEALYRQEQDDLGL
+1026 QDM
-1041 ANTLRSRADLLSRT
+1041 
-1055 GKLQQAL
+1055 
-1062 DLYAQAET
+1062 YAQAET
-1070 LYRQEQ
+1070 LYRQVC
-1076 DNLGLANS
+1076 DNLGLANTLKGRA
-1084 LLSRAFLYLDSNDYA
+1084 LLHLSSHDYNQTLVFL
-1099 QVLPLLFQA
+1099 FRA
-1108 LPLYESEQEPWG
+1108 LPLYESVQEPWG
-1120 IVFTCALLSKLCPL
+1120 IALTCALLSQLCPL
-1134 FEKQAH
+1134 FEDYAP
-1140 QAPAFEQR
+1140 QAPMLKQR
-1148 AREIAETLP
+1148 AQVILETLL

-1162 IILSILNNKNP
+1162 KILSILGDED

>member
-1 MAFEDLMGANYK
+1 M
-13 GECPTL
+13 
-19 KHLYQLN
+19 
-26 ERAFQGI
+26 
-33 QEQLAKNNLIP
+33 
-44 LFGAGFTGDVYPVW
+44 
-58 PSLLRKIA
+58 
-66 EPFPNCQ
+66 
-73 TQLES
+73 
-78 QLNAGQFEEAASTL
+78 
-92 CEEMDEFE
+92 
-100 FQEELYQTFGPH
+100 
-112 TVPDAMEK
+112 
-120 LTPARKAIPRI
+120 
-131 FNGPMM
+131 
-137 TTNVDLCLEEIYGH
+137 
-151 RLEVLCPH
+151 EVLCPH
-159 TKYHLPQADR
+159 TDYHRPQADR
-169 ALQTAAP
+169 AIQTAAP

-187 REHMVFTKEDYDKV
+187 REHMVFTKEAYDTV
-201 YLSPSA
+201 YPCSQQPTPLSK
-207 QSSPLVH
+207 
-214 TLSSIFS
+214 TLSSIFH

-226 FLGCSLYTD
+226 FLGCSLGTD

-255 LPKETENEANPWE
+255 LPKETKNKANPWE
-268 PLLVNADGAEN
+268 PLLVNDDGTEN

-304 EALDWFLQ
+304 DALDWLLQ

-324 RSPIPSLRRS
+324 RSPIPALRRS
-334 LVGRDA
+334 LVGRDV
-340 FIQNLY
+340 FIQTLY
-346 EHCIRHSAPVFVTGV
+346 EHCTNHSAPVFVTGV

-391 IQSPALLCQTIA
+391 IQSPALLCQAIA

-417 DLPGYLDYLQ
+417 DLPGYLDYLL
-427 DGLSTRSHA
+427 DGLSTRSGA

-466 RMDLP
+466 QMDLP
-471 VLLSSQVAPTCYDI
+471 VLLSSQVAPTSYDVS
-485 PQDVLP
+485 QNVLP
-491 LESLNRKDG
+491 LESLNRKEG

-516 LPLEGQAFETLLQQL
+516 LPLEGQAFEDLLQQL

-555 ERWTHAQQKTS
+555 ERWTHAQQNTS
-566 NSRHTSLDTALQAV
+566 NPRHTSLDTALQAV
-580 WDALSPSPQAIH
+580 WDALSPSPEAIH
-592 LWGLIALYYGPLAYA
+592 LWGLIALYYGPLAYT
-607 QLMELAENEQER
+607 QLMELAKNEQER

-635 DWDDTGTALVMLQPV
+635 NWDDTGDTLVMLQPV

-707 ERMLAPKWQE
+707 ERMLTPEWQQQPSPVIE
-717 QLYPAIALFTQKLH
+717 FITNKMS
-731 NYFQFSTLQGLDILK
+731 NYFQFSALQGLDILK

-753 QQENRSLEGLIAERQ
+753 QQENRSLEGLISKKQ
-768 ADLLRRTGQLP
+768 ADLLRRTGQLPQALNLYAQAESFFRQQQDNLGLANTLKSRADLLNRTGQLP

-791 FRQEHNNLGLANTL
+791 FRQE
-805 KSRADLLR
+805 
-813 RTGQLPQALNLY
+813 
-825 AQAESLYRQEQD
+825 QD
-837 DLGLANTLFS
+837 D
-847 RADLLFL
+847 
-854 TGQLPQ
+854 
-860 ALDLYTQT
+860 
-868 ETLYRQEHNN
+868 
-878 LGLAN
+878 
-883 TLRSRAD
+883 
-890 LLSRTGQLPQALN
+890 
-903 LYAQAESLFRQEQN
+903 
-917 NLGLANT
+917 
-924 LRSQAELLSRT
+924 
-935 GQLPQALNLYAQA
+935 
-948 ESLFRQVHNNLGLA
+948 LGLA

-974 TGQLPQALAL
+974 TGQL
-984 YAQAEALYHQEQDNL
+984 
-999 GLANTLKSRAD
+999 
-1010 LLSRTGKF
+1010 
-1018 PKALDLYA
+1018 
-1026 QAEALYRQEQDDLGL
+1026 
-1041 ANTLRSRADLLSRT
+1041 
-1055 GKLQQAL
+1055 QQAL

-1076 DNLGLANS
+1076 VHLGLANTLRSRADLLNHTGQLQQALDLYAQAESLYRQEQDNLGLANTLKNQAILHFFS
-1084 LLSRAFLYLDSNDYA
+1084 HNYEQALDF
-1099 QVLPLLFQA
+1099 LFQA
-1108 LPLYESEQEPWG
+1108 LPLYESEKEPFG
-1120 IVFTCALLSKLCPL
+1120 FASTCVFLSKLSTHL
-1134 FEKQAH
+1134 GEQAH
-1140 QAPAFEQR
+1140 QGPALEQR

-1157 PNQKE
+1157 PTQKE
-1162 IILSILNNKNP
+1162 YILYILDGKTK

>member
-13 GECPTL
+13 GECQTL

-26 ERAFQGI
+26 ERAFHGI

-44 LFGAGFTGDVYPVW
+44 LFGAGFTGYVYPVW

-112 TVPDAMEK
+112 TLPDAMEK
-120 LTPARKAIPRI
+120 LTQARKAIPRI

-187 REHMVFTKEDYDKV
+187 REHMVFTKEAYDTV
-201 YLSPSA
+201 YPCSQESTPLSE
-207 QSSPLVH
+207 
-214 TLSSIFS
+214 TLSSIFH

-226 FLGCSLYTD
+226 FLGCSLDTD

-245 EHRTYFALVE
+245 EHRSYFALVE

-304 EALDWFLQ
+304 DALDWFLQ

-318 APTPKK
+318 APAPKK
-324 RSPIPSLRRS
+324 RSPIPALRRT
-334 LVGRDA
+334 LVGRDV
-340 FIQNLY
+340 FIQTLY
-346 EHCIRHSAPVFVTGV
+346 EHCTNHSAPVFVTGV

-403 QRAGIPTLPDDKAS
+403 QRAGIPTLPDDKAN
-417 DLPGYLDYLQ
+417 DLPGYLDYLL

-445 VWHAA
+445 VWHTA

-466 RMDLP
+466 QMDLP
-471 VLLSSQVAPTCYDI
+471 VLLSSQVAPTSYDVS
-485 PQDVLP
+485 QNVLP

-550 WENVL
+550 WDNVL

-566 NSRHTSLDTALQAV
+566 NPRHTSLDTALQAA
-580 WDALSPSPQAIH
+580 WDALGPSPQVIH
-592 LWGLIALYYGPLAYA
+592 LWGLIALYYGPLEYT
-607 QLMELAENEQER
+607 QLMELAKNEQER

-635 DWDDTGTALVMLQPV
+635 DWDDTGAALVMLQPV

-658 EEDEVFFCIL
+658 EADEVISCIL
-668 QWFNHYAPI
+668 QWCRYYAPI

-683 FQNPSRQA
+683 RHDLNRQD
-691 AHTYVVE
+691 AHTYVME

-717 QLYPAIALFTQKLH
+717 QLYLVIVFITNQMS
-731 NYFQFSTLQGLDILK
+731 NYFQFSVLQGLDILK
-746 KLLSFIQ
+746 KLLSFAQ
-753 QQENRSLEGLIAERQ
+753 HQENRSLEGLITERQ
-768 ADLLRRTGQLP
+768 ADLLNRTGQLP

-805 KSRADLLR
+805 FSRADLLKCTGQHPKALDLYTQAETLYR
-813 RTGQLPQALNLY
+813 QERYNLGLANTLLSRADLLTRTGQFPKALDLY
-825 AQAESLYRQEQD
+825 AQAESLYR
-837 DLGLANTLFS
+837 
-847 RADLLFL
+847 
-854 TGQLPQ
+854 
-860 ALDLYTQT
+860 
-868 ETLYRQEHNN
+868 
-878 LGLAN
+878 
-883 TLRSRAD
+883 
-890 LLSRTGQLPQALN
+890 
-903 LYAQAESLFRQEQN
+903 
-917 NLGLANT
+917 
-924 LRSQAELLSRT
+924 
-935 GQLPQALNLYAQA
+935 
-948 ESLFRQVHNNLGLA
+948 
-962 NSLKSRADLLSR
+962 
-974 TGQLPQALAL
+974 
-984 YAQAEALYHQEQDNL
+984 QEQDNL

-1010 LLSRTGKF
+1010 LLKRTG
-1018 PKALDLYA
+1018 
-1026 QAEALYRQEQDDLGL
+1026 Q
-1041 ANTLRSRADLLSRT
+1041 
-1055 GKLQQAL
+1055 LQQAL
-1062 DLYAQAET
+1062 DLYAQAES

-1076 DNLGLANS
+1076 DNLGLANT
-1084 LLSRAFLYLDSNDYA
+1084 LQSRADLLLHIGQLQQALDLYA
-1099 QVLPLLFQA
+1099 QAESLFRLEQNIRGLANTLKGQAMLHLFSQNYDQA
-1108 LPLYESEQEPWG
+1108 LELLLNALSLYESVQEPWG
-1120 IVFTCALLSKLCPL
+1120 IAFTCALLSQLYLL
-1134 FEKQAH
+1134 FEDQAH

-1162 IILSILNNKNP
+1162 IILSILNNKD

>member
-1 MAFEDLMGANYK
+1 MTFEHLMGKNYK
-13 GECPTL
+13 GNCPTL
-19 KHLYQLN
+19 KHLYQQN

-33 QEQLAKNNLIP
+33 QEQLSKNNLIP
-44 LFGAGFTGDVYPVW
+44 LFGAGFTGASYPGW
-58 PSLLRKIA
+58 SSLLKEMA
-66 EPFPNCQ
+66 KPFPNCQ
-73 TQLES
+73 AQLEK
-78 QLNAGQFEEAASTL
+78 QLNDSQFEEAASTL
-92 CEEMDEFE
+92 CEEMGEYG
-100 FQEELYQTFGPH
+100 FQEELYQTFGPR
-112 TVPDAMEK
+112 TVPDAMKK

-137 TTNVDLCLEEIYGH
+137 TTNVDLCLEELYGH

-159 TKYHLPQADR
+159 TEYHLPQADR
-169 ALQTAAP
+169 SLQTAAP

-187 REHMVFTKEDYDKV
+187 REHMVFTKEAYDTV
-201 YLSPSA
+201 YPCSQEPTPLSE
-207 QSSPLVH
+207 
-214 TLSSIFS
+214 TLSSIFH

-226 FLGCSLYTD
+226 FLGCSLGTD

-245 EHRTYFALVE
+245 KNRSYFALVE
-255 LPKETENEANPWE
+255 LPKETENKANPWE

-279 EVYRQRRQFMSKH
+279 EAYRQRRQFMSKH

-304 EALDWFLQ
+304 EALDWLLQ

-324 RSPIPSLRRS
+324 RSPIPALRRT

-340 FIQNLY
+340 FIQTLY
-346 EHCIRHSAPVFVTGV
+346 EHCTNHSAPVFVTGV

-417 DLPGYLDYLQ
+417 DLPGYLGYLQ
-427 DGLSTRSHA
+427 DELSTRSGA

-445 VWHAA
+445 VWHAT

-466 RMDLP
+466 QMDLP
-471 VLLSSQVAPTCYDI
+471 VLLSSQVAPTCYDV
-485 PQDVLP
+485 PQNVLP

-555 ERWTHAQQKTS
+555 ERWTHAQQKSS

-592 LWGLIALYYGPLAYA
+592 LWGLIALYYGPLEYT

-635 DWDDTGTALVMLQPV
+635 DWDDTGSALVMLQPV

-658 EEDEVFFCIL
+658 EADDVVSCIL
-668 QWFNHYAPI
+668 QWCSYYAPI

-683 FQNPSRQA
+683 RHDLNRQA

-707 ERMLAPKWQE
+707 ERMLTPEWQE
-717 QLYPAIALFTQKLH
+717 RLYPATAFLTNNMH
-731 NYFQFSTLQGLDILK
+731 NYFQFSVLQGLDILK
-746 KLLSFIQ
+746 KLFFFAQ
-753 QQENRSLEGLIAERQ
+753 QQGNRSLEGLISKKQADLLNHTGQLPQALDLYTQAETLYRQ
-768 ADLLRRTGQLP
+768 EKDDLGLAYTLKSRADLLSRTGQLPQALDLYSQAESLFRQEQDNLGLANTLQSRADLLTYTGQLPQALDLYAQAESLFRQEQDNLGLANTLQSRADLLFRTGQLPQALDLYAQAESLYRQEQDYLGLANTLFSRANLLSHTGLPQQALDLYTQAEILYRQEQVNLGLANTLFSRADLLRRTGQLP

-791 FRQEHNNLGLANTL
+791 YRQEQDYLGLANTL
-805 KSRADLLR
+805 LSRADLLTH
-813 RTGQLPQALNLY
+813 TGQLSQALDLY

-837 DLGLANTLFS
+837 DLGLANTL
-847 RADLLFL
+847 R
-854 TGQLPQ
+854 
-860 ALDLYTQT
+860 
-868 ETLYRQEHNN
+868 
-878 LGLAN
+878 
-883 TLRSRAD
+883 
-890 LLSRTGQLPQALN
+890 
-903 LYAQAESLFRQEQN
+903 
-917 NLGLANT
+917 
-924 LRSQAELLSRT
+924 
-935 GQLPQALNLYAQA
+935 
-948 ESLFRQVHNNLGLA
+948 
-962 NSLKSRADLLSR
+962 
-974 TGQLPQALAL
+974 
-984 YAQAEALYHQEQDNL
+984 
-999 GLANTLKSRAD
+999 
-1010 LLSRTGKF
+1010 
-1018 PKALDLYA
+1018 
-1026 QAEALYRQEQDDLGL
+1026 
-1041 ANTLRSRADLLSRT
+1041 
-1055 GKLQQAL
+1055 
-1062 DLYAQAET
+1062 
-1070 LYRQEQ
+1070 
-1076 DNLGLANS
+1076 
-1084 LLSRAFLYLDSNDYA
+1084 SRAFLYLGSDDDA
-1099 QVLPLLFQA
+1099 QAPTFLFQA
-1108 LPLYESEQEPWG
+1108 LHLYESVQEPWG
-1120 IVFTCALLSKLCPL
+1120 IALTCALLSQLCTQ
-1134 FEKQAH
+1134 FEDQAH
-1140 QAPAFEQR
+1140 QAPALEQR

-1157 PNQKE
+1157 PNQKKA
-1162 IILSILNNKNP
+1162 ILSILDDEN

>member
-19 KHLYQLN
+19 KRLYQQN

-33 QEQLAKNNLIP
+33 QEQLAKKNLIP
-44 LFGAGFTGDVYPVW
+44 LFGAGFTGYVYPVW
-58 PSLLRKIA
+58 PSLLRKMA

-73 TQLES
+73 AKLEE
-78 QLNAGQFEEAASTL
+78 QLNDGQFEEAASTL
-92 CEEMDEFE
+92 CAEMGEFE
-100 FQEELYQTFGPH
+100 FREELCQTFGPH
-112 TVPDAMEK
+112 TVPDAMNK

-137 TTNVDLCLEEIYGH
+137 TTNVDLCLEELYGH

-159 TKYHLPQADR
+159 TEYHLPQADR

-176 ILFKLHGSVSD
+176 ILFKLHGSVTD
-187 REHMVFTKEDYDKV
+187 REHMVFTKEAYDTV
-201 YLSPSA
+201 YPCSQEPTPLSE
-207 QSSPLVH
+207 
-214 TLSSIFS
+214 TLSSIFRS
-221 SRPVL
+221 SPVL
-226 FLGCSLYTD
+226 FLGCSLGTD

-255 LPKETENEANPWE
+255 LPKETKNKANPWE
-268 PLLVNADGAEN
+268 PLLVNADGTEN
-279 EVYRQRRQFMSKH
+279 EVYRQRRLFMSKH

-304 EALDWFLQ
+304 DALDWFLQ

-324 RSPIPSLRRS
+324 RSPIPALRRT
-334 LVGRDA
+334 LVGRDV
-340 FIQNLY
+340 FIQTLY
-346 EHCIRHSAPVFVTGV
+346 EHCTNHSAPVFVTGV

-371 AVLRRLEGEGHN
+371 AVLRRLEGEGHD

-391 IQSPALLCQTIA
+391 IQSPALLCQAIA

-417 DLPGYLDYLQ
+417 DLPGYLDYLR

-466 RMDLP
+466 QMDLP
-471 VLLSSQVAPTCYDI
+471 VLLSSQVAPTSYDV

-580 WDALSPSPQAIH
+580 WDALSPSSETIH
-592 LWGLIALYYGPLAYA
+592 LWGLIALYYGPLEYT
-607 QLMELAENEQER
+607 QLMELAEDEQKR
-619 EQWTDSI
+619 QQWEASI
-626 AQLCDACLV
+626 DQLCDACLV
-635 DWDDTGTALVMLQPV
+635 DWDDTGAALVMLQPV

-658 EEDEVFFCIL
+658 EADEVISCIL
-668 QWFNHYAPI
+668 QWCRYYAPI

-683 FQNPSRQA
+683 RHDLNRQD

-698 HLPQLFHLL
+698 HLPHLSHLL

-717 QLYPAIALFTQKLH
+717 RLYPAIALFTQKLH

-768 ADLLRRTGQLP
+768 ADLLYRTGQLP
-779 QALDLYAQAESL
+779 
-791 FRQEHNNLGLANTL
+791 
-805 KSRADLLR
+805 
-813 RTGQLPQALNLY
+813 
-825 AQAESLYRQEQD
+825 
-837 DLGLANTLFS
+837 
-847 RADLLFL
+847 
-854 TGQLPQ
+854 
-860 ALDLYTQT
+860 
-868 ETLYRQEHNN
+868 
-878 LGLAN
+878 
-883 TLRSRAD
+883 
-890 LLSRTGQLPQALN
+890 
-903 LYAQAESLFRQEQN
+903 
-917 NLGLANT
+917 
-924 LRSQAELLSRT
+924 
-935 GQLPQALNLYAQA
+935 
-948 ESLFRQVHNNLGLA
+948 
-962 NSLKSRADLLSR
+962 
-974 TGQLPQALAL
+974 
-984 YAQAEALYHQEQDNL
+984 
-999 GLANTLKSRAD
+999 
-1010 LLSRTGKF
+1010 
-1018 PKALDLYA
+1018 
-1026 QAEALYRQEQDDLGL
+1026 
-1041 ANTLRSRADLLSRT
+1041 
-1055 GKLQQAL
+1055 QAL

-1076 DNLGLANS
+1076 DNLGLANTLFSRANLLRRTGQLQQALDLYAQAESLFRQQQDNLGLANTLQSRADLLSRTGQLSKALDLYTQAETLYRQEQDNLGLANS
-1084 LLSRAFLYLDSNDYA
+1084 LLSRAVLLSRTGQLTQALDLYTQAESLFRLVRSNLGLANTLQSRADLLSRTGQLPQALDLYAQAESLFRQEQANLGLANTLQSRADLLKRTGQLPQALDLYAQAESLFRQEQDNLGLANTLQSRADLLKRTGQLPQALDLYSQAESLFRQEQDNLGLANTLRSRAFLYLDSDDDA

-1120 IVFTCALLSKLCPL
+1120 IALTCALLSKLCPL

-1140 QAPAFEQR
+1140 QAPALEQR

-1157 PNQKE
+1157 PNQKKA
-1162 IILSILNNKNP
+1162 ILSILDDEN

>member
-13 GECPTL
+13 GNCPTL
-19 KHLYQLN
+19 QRLYQQN
-26 ERAFQGI
+26 KRAFQGI

-44 LFGAGFTGDVYPVW
+44 LFGAGFTGASYPGW
-58 PSLLRKIA
+58 SSLLKEMA
-66 EPFPNCQ
+66 KPFPNCQ
-73 TQLES
+73 AQLEK
-78 QLNAGQFEEAASTL
+78 QLNDSQFEEAASTL
-92 CEEMDEFE
+92 CEEMGEYD
-100 FQEELYQTFGPH
+100 FQEELYQTFGPR
-112 TVPDAMEK
+112 TVPDAMKK

-159 TKYHLPQADR
+159 TEYHLPQADR
-169 ALQTAAP
+169 SLQTAAP
-176 ILFKLHGSVSD
+176 ILFKLHGSVAD
-187 REHMVFTKEDYDKV
+187 PEHMVFTKEAYDTV
-201 YLSPSA
+201 YPCSQQSTPLSE
-207 QSSPLVH
+207 
-214 TLSSIFS
+214 TLSSIFR

-226 FLGCSLYTD
+226 FLGCSLDTD

-245 EHRTYFALVE
+245 EHRSYFALVE
-255 LPKETENEANPWE
+255 LPKETENKANPWE
-268 PLLVNADGAEN
+268 PLLVNADGTEN
-279 EVYRQRRQFMSKH
+279 EAYRQRRQFMADQL
-292 HIQCIWY
+292 HIRCIWY
-299 PCGQY
+299 PYRQY
-304 EALDWFLQ
+304 DALDWFLQ

-318 APTPKK
+318 APAPKK
-324 RSPIPSLRRS
+324 RSPIPALRRT
-334 LVGRDA
+334 LVGRDV

-346 EHCIRHSAPVFVTGV
+346 EHCTNHSAPVFVTGV

-417 DLPGYLDYLQ
+417 DLPGYLDYLL
-427 DGLSTRSHA
+427 DGMSTRSHA

-445 VWHAA
+445 VWHATE
-450 QEDER
+450 QDER

-466 RMDLP
+466 QLSLP
-471 VLLSSQVAPTCYDI
+471 VLLSSQVAPTCYDVS
-485 PQDVLP
+485 QNVLP

-500 KDRELFQDI
+500 KDRELFQDV

-555 ERWTHAQQKTS
+555 ERWTHAQQNTS

-580 WDALSPSPQAIH
+580 WDALSPSSETIH
-592 LWGLIALYYGPLAYA
+592 LWGLIALYYGPLEYT

-635 DWDDTGTALVMLQPV
+635 DWDDTGSALVMLQPV

-691 AHTYVVE
+691 AHTCVVE

-707 ERMLAPKWQE
+707 ERMLTPEWQQQPSPVIE
-717 QLYPAIALFTQKLH
+717 FITNKMS
-731 NYFQFSTLQGLDILK
+731 NYFQFSVLQGLDILK
-746 KLLSFIQ
+746 KLLPFAQ
-753 QQENRSLEGLIAERQ
+753 HQENHSLEALISI
-768 ADLLRRTGQLP
+768 LLANLLSRTGQLQ

-791 FRQEHNNLGLANTL
+791 FRQEQDNLGLANSL
-805 KSRADLLR
+805 LSRANLLS
-813 RTGQLPQALNLY
+813 RTGQLQQALDLY
-825 AQAESLYRQEQD
+825 AQAQILYRQEQD

-847 RADLLFL
+847 RADLLRR

-860 ALDLYTQT
+860 ALDLYTQ
-868 ETLYRQEHNN
+868 
-878 LGLAN
+878 
-883 TLRSRAD
+883 
-890 LLSRTGQLPQALN
+890 
-903 LYAQAESLFRQEQN
+903 
-917 NLGLANT
+917 
-924 LRSQAELLSRT
+924 
-935 GQLPQALNLYAQA
+935 
-948 ESLFRQVHNNLGLA
+948 
-962 NSLKSRADLLSR
+962 
-974 TGQLPQALAL
+974 
-984 YAQAEALYHQEQDNL
+984 
-999 GLANTLKSRAD
+999 
-1010 LLSRTGKF
+1010 
-1018 PKALDLYA
+1018 
-1026 QAEALYRQEQDDLGL
+1026 
-1041 ANTLRSRADLLSRT
+1041 
-1055 GKLQQAL
+1055 
-1062 DLYAQAET
+1062 AET

-1076 DNLGLANS
+1076 ANLGLANS
-1084 LLSRAFLYLDSNDYA
+1084 LLSQALLHLSSHNYEYALDF
-1099 QVLPLLFQA
+1099 LFQA

-1120 IVFTCALLSKLCPL
+1120 IALTCALLSKLCPL

-1162 IILSILNNKNP
+1162 MILSILDNED

>member
-13 GECPTL
+13 GECQTL
-19 KHLYQLN
+19 KRLYQLN

-44 LFGAGFTGDVYPVW
+44 LFGAGFTGAAYPGW
-58 PSLLRKIA
+58 SSLLRKMA

-73 TQLES
+73 AQLES

-92 CEEMDEFE
+92 CEEMGKYV
-100 FQEELYQTFGPH
+100 FQDELYQTFGPR
-112 TVPDAMEK
+112 TVPDAMKK

-131 FNGPMM
+131 FKGPMM
-137 TTNVDLCLEEIYGH
+137 TTNVDLCLEELYGH
-151 RLEVLCPH
+151 RVEVLCPH
-159 TKYHLPQADR
+159 TKYPLSQADR

-176 ILFKLHGSVSD
+176 ILFKLHGSVSY
-187 REHMVFTKEDYDKV
+187 REHVVFTKEAYDTV
-201 YLSPSA
+201 YPCSQQPTPLSE
-207 QSSPLVH
+207 
-214 TLSSIFS
+214 TLSSIFR

-226 FLGCSLYTD
+226 FLGCSLDTD

-245 EHRTYFALVE
+245 EHRSYFALVE
-255 LPKETENEANPWE
+255 LPKETNNKNNPWE
-268 PLLVNADGAEN
+268 PLLVNDDGTEN
-279 EVYRQRRQFMSKH
+279 EAYRQRRLFMSKH

-304 EALDWFLQ
+304 DALDWFLQ

-324 RSPIPSLRRS
+324 RSPIPSLRRT
-334 LVGRDA
+334 LVGRDV

-346 EHCIRHSAPVFVTGV
+346 EHCTNHSAPVFVTGV

-371 AVLRRLEGEGHN
+371 AVLRRLEGEGHD
-383 ILYVPAAG
+383 ILYVPATG

-403 QRAGIPTLPDDKAS
+403 QRTGIPTLPDDKAS

-427 DGLSTRSHA
+427 DGLSTRSGA

-455 LKVLEFLAQLC
+455 LPILEFLARLC
-466 RMDLP
+466 RMGPP
-471 VLLSSQVAPTCYDI
+471 VLLSSQVAPTSYDV
-485 PQDVLP
+485 PQNVLP

-531 DGHPLSILLT
+531 DGHPLSIILT

-555 ERWTHAQQKTS
+555 ERWTHAQQKSS

-592 LWGLIALYYGPLAYA
+592 LWGLIALYYGPLEYT

-619 EQWTDSI
+619 QQWEASI
-626 AQLCDACLV
+626 DQLCDACLV
-635 DWDDTGTALVMLQPV
+635 DWNDTGSALVMLQPV

-658 EEDEVFFCIL
+658 EADDVVSCIL
-668 QWFNHYAPI
+668 QWCRYYAPI

-683 FQNPSRQA
+683 LQNPSRQA

-707 ERMLAPKWQE
+707 ERMLTPEWQQQPSPVIE
-717 QLYPAIALFTQKLH
+717 FITNKMS
-731 NYFQFSTLQGLDILK
+731 NYFQFSVLQGLDLLK
-746 KLLSFIQ
+746 KLLPFAQ
-753 QQENRSLEGLIAERQ
+753 QQENRSLEGLITERQ
-768 ADLLRRTGQLP
+768 ADLLNRTGQLP

-791 FRQEHNNLGLANTL
+791 FRQEQDNLGLANTL
-805 KSRADLLR
+805 FSRANLLR
-813 RTGQLPQALNLY
+813 RTGQLPQALDLY
-825 AQAESLYRQEQD
+825 SQAESLFRQLQD
-837 DLGLANTLFS
+837 NLGLANTLFS
-847 RADLLFL
+847 RANLLKR
-854 TGQLPQ
+854 TGKFPK
-860 ALDLYTQT
+860 ALDLYAQA
-868 ETLYRQEHNN
+868 EALYRQEQAN

-890 LLSRTGQLPQALN
+890 LLSLTRQFPQALD

-924 LRSQAELLSRT
+924 LRSQA
-935 GQLPQALNLYAQA
+935 
-948 ESLFRQVHNNLGLA
+948 
-962 NSLKSRADLLSR
+962 DLLSR
-974 TGQLPQALAL
+974 TGQLPQALDL
-984 YAQAEALYHQEQDNL
+984 YAQAESLFRQEQDNL
-999 GLANTLKSRAD
+999 GLANTL
-1010 LLSRTGKF
+1010 
-1018 PKALDLYA
+1018 
-1026 QAEALYRQEQDDLGL
+1026 
-1041 ANTLRSRADLLSRT
+1041 RSRVL
-1055 GKLQQAL
+1055 
-1062 DLYAQAET
+1062 
-1070 LYRQEQ
+1070 
-1076 DNLGLANS
+1076 
-1084 LLSRAFLYLDSNDYA
+1084 LYLDSNDYA

-1108 LPLYESEQEPWG
+1108 LHLYESEQEPWG
-1120 IVFTCALLSKLCPL
+1120 IALTCALLSRLCTQ
-1134 FEKQAH
+1134 FEDQAH
-1140 QAPAFEQR
+1140 QAPALEQR

-1157 PNQKE
+1157 PNQKKA
-1162 IILSILNNKNP
+1162 ILSILDDEN

>member
-13 GECPTL
+13 GECQTL
-19 KHLYQLN
+19 KRLYQLN
-26 ERAFQGI
+26 KRAFQGV

-44 LFGAGFTGDVYPVW
+44 LFGAGFTGAAYPGW
-58 PSLLRKIA
+58 SSLLRKMA

-73 TQLES
+73 AQLEK
-78 QLNAGQFEEAASTL
+78 QLNDSQFEEAASTL
-92 CEEMDEFE
+92 CAEMGEFE

-112 TVPDAMEK
+112 TVPDAMRK

-137 TTNVDLCLEEIYGH
+137 TTNVDLCLEELYEH
-151 RLEVLCPH
+151 RVEVLCPH
-159 TKYHLPQADR
+159 TKYPLPQAHR

-187 REHMVFTKEDYDKV
+187 REHMVFTKEDYDTV
-201 YLSPSA
+201 YPCSQQPTPLSE
-207 QSSPLVH
+207 
-214 TLSSIFS
+214 TLSSIFRS
-221 SRPVL
+221 SPVL
-226 FLGCSLYTD
+226 FLGCSLDTG

-245 EHRTYFALVE
+245 EHRSYFALVE
-255 LPKETENEANPWE
+255 LPKETNNKNNPWE
-268 PLLVNADGAEN
+268 PLLVNDDGTEN
-279 EVYRQRRQFMSKH
+279 EAYRQRRLFMSKH

-299 PCGQY
+299 PCGKY

-324 RSPIPSLRRS
+324 RSPIPALRRT
-334 LVGRDA
+334 LVGRDV

-346 EHCIRHSAPVFVTGV
+346 EHCTRHSAPVFVTGV

-391 IQSPALLCQTIA
+391 IQSPALLCQAIA

-427 DGLSTRSHA
+427 DGLSTRSGA

-455 LKVLEFLAQLC
+455 LPILEFLARLC
-466 RMDLP
+466 RMGLP
-471 VLLSSQVAPTCYDI
+471 VLLSSQVAPTYYDV

-500 KDRELFQDI
+500 KDRELFQAV
-509 YEEKKGH
+509 YHEKNGH

-592 LWGLIALYYGPLAYA
+592 LWGLIALYYGPLEYT

-619 EQWTDSI
+619 EQWADSI

-635 DWDDTGTALVMLQPV
+635 DWDDTGAALVMLQPV

-658 EEDEVFFCIL
+658 EADDVVSCIL
-668 QWFNHYAPI
+668 QWCRYYAPI

-683 FQNPSRQA
+683 RHDPNRQD

-707 ERMLAPKWQE
+707 ERMLAPEQQE
-717 QLYPAIALFTQKLH
+717 QLAPIIHFLASAMH
-731 NYFQFSTLQGLDILK
+731 HYFEFSVLQGLDILK
-746 KLLSFIQ
+746 KLLPFAQ
-753 QQENRSLEGLIAERQ
+753 HREKHSLEALISI
-768 ADLLRRTGQLP
+768 LLANLLSHTGQLPKALDLYAQAETLYRQEHNNLGIANTLKSRAVLLSLTGQFP
-779 QALDLYAQAESL
+779 QALDLYTQAESL
-791 FRQEHNNLGLANTL
+791 FRQEHSNLGIANTL
-805 KSRADLLR
+805 LGRAVLLT
-813 RTGQLPQALNLY
+813 RTGQLPQALVFY
-825 AQAESLYRQEQD
+825 PQAESLYRQEQD
-837 DLGLANTLFS
+837 A
-847 RADLLFL
+847 
-854 TGQLPQ
+854 
-860 ALDLYTQT
+860 
-868 ETLYRQEHNN
+868 

-890 LLSRTGQLPQALN
+890 LLSRTGQLSKALD
-903 LYAQAESLFRQEQN
+903 LYTQAESLF
-917 NLGLANT
+917 
-924 LRSQAELLSRT
+924 
-935 GQLPQALNLYAQA
+935 
-948 ESLFRQVHNNLGLA
+948 
-962 NSLKSRADLLSR
+962 
-974 TGQLPQALAL
+974 
-984 YAQAEALYHQEQDNL
+984 
-999 GLANTLKSRAD
+999 
-1010 LLSRTGKF
+1010 
-1018 PKALDLYA
+1018 
-1026 QAEALYRQEQDDLGL
+1026 RQEQDDLGL
-1041 ANTLRSRADLLSRT
+1041 ANTLKNRALVYMDSDNDV
-1055 GKLQQAL
+1055 QAL
-1062 DLYAQAET
+1062 T
-1070 LYRQEQ
+1070 
-1076 DNLGLANS
+1076 
-1084 LLSRAFLYLDSNDYA
+1084 
-1099 QVLPLLFQA
+1099 LLFQA
-1108 LPLYESEQEPWG
+1108 LPLYESVQEPWG
-1120 IVFTCALLSKLCPL
+1120 IALTCALLSQLCTQ
-1134 FEKQAH
+1134 FEDQAH
-1140 QAPAFEQR
+1140 QPPALERR
-1148 AREIAETLP
+1148 AREIVETLP
-1157 PNQKE
+1157 PNEKE
-1162 IILSILNNKNP
+1162 IILSILDNKD

>member
-1 MAFEDLMGANYK
+1 MTFEHLMGANYK
-13 GECPTL
+13 GNCPTL
-19 KHLYQLN
+19 KRLYQQN
-26 ERAFQGI
+26 KRAFQGI

-44 LFGAGFTGDVYPVW
+44 LFGAGFTGAAYLGW
-58 PSLLRKIA
+58 SSLLKEMA
-66 EPFPNCQ
+66 KPFPNCQ
-73 TQLES
+73 AKLEK
-78 QLNAGQFEEAASTL
+78 QLNDGQFEEAASTL

-112 TVPDAMEK
+112 TVPDAMNK

-187 REHMVFTKEDYDKV
+187 REHMVFTKEAYDTV
-201 YLSPSA
+201 YPCSQEPTPLSK
-207 QSSPLVH
+207 
-214 TLSSIFS
+214 TLSSIFH

-226 FLGCSLYTD
+226 FLGCSLGTD

-255 LPKETENEANPWE
+255 LPKETKNKANPWE
-268 PLLVNADGAEN
+268 PLLVNADGTEN
-279 EVYRQRRQFMSKH
+279 EAYRQRRQFMSKH

-299 PCGQY
+299 PYRQY

-324 RSPIPSLRRS
+324 RSPIPALRRS
-334 LVGRDA
+334 LVGRDV
-340 FIQNLY
+340 FIQTLY
-346 EHCIRHSAPVFVTGV
+346 EHCTNHSAPVFVTGV

-403 QRAGIPTLPDDKAS
+403 QKAGIPTLPDDKAS

-445 VWHAA
+445 VWHAT

-466 RMDLP
+466 QMDLP
-471 VLLSSQVAPTCYDI
+471 VLLSSQVAPTCYDV

-500 KDRELFQDI
+500 KDRELFQAV
-509 YEEKKGH
+509 YHEKKGH

-531 DGHPLSILLT
+531 DGHPLSIILT

-555 ERWTHAQQKTS
+555 ERWTHAQQNTS

-580 WDALSPSPQAIH
+580 WDALSPSTQAIH
-592 LWGLIALYYGPLAYA
+592 LWGLIALYYGPLEYT
-607 QLMELAENEQER
+607 QLMELAENGQER
-619 EQWTDSI
+619 QQWETSI
-626 AQLCDACLV
+626 AELCDACLV
-635 DWDDTGTALVMLQPV
+635 DWDDTGSALVMLQPV

-658 EEDEVFFCIL
+658 EADEVMSCIL
-668 QWFNHYAPI
+668 QWCSYYAPI
-677 LEQAND
+677 LKQAND
-683 FQNPSRQA
+683 RHDPNRQNC
-691 AHTYVVE
+691 HTCVVE
-698 HLPQLFHLL
+698 HLPHLFHLL
-707 ERMLAPKWQE
+707 ERMLAPEWQE
-717 QLYPAIALFTQKLH
+717 RLYPATAFLTNNMH
-731 NYFQFSTLQGLDILK
+731 NYFQFSVLQGLDILK
-746 KLLSFIQ
+746 KLFFFAQ
-753 QQENRSLEGLIAERQ
+753 QHGNRSLEGLISKKQ
-768 ADLLRRTGQLP
+768 ADLLNHTGQFSQALDLYAQAESLFRQEQDNLGLANTLQSRADLLKRTGQLPQALDLYAQAESLYRQEQANLGLANSLLSRADLLRRTGQFSQALDLYAQAESLFRQLQDNLGLANTLLSRANLLSRTGQLP

-791 FRQEHNNLGLANTL
+791 FRQ
-805 KSRADLLR
+805 
-813 RTGQLPQALNLY
+813 Q
-825 AQAESLYRQEQD
+825 
-837 DLGLANTLFS
+837 
-847 RADLLFL
+847 
-854 TGQLPQ
+854 
-860 ALDLYTQT
+860 
-868 ETLYRQEHNN
+868 
-878 LGLAN
+878 
-883 TLRSRAD
+883 
-890 LLSRTGQLPQALN
+890 
-903 LYAQAESLFRQEQN
+903 
-917 NLGLANT
+917 
-924 LRSQAELLSRT
+924 
-935 GQLPQALNLYAQA
+935 
-948 ESLFRQVHNNLGLA
+948 
-962 NSLKSRADLLSR
+962 
-974 TGQLPQALAL
+974 
-984 YAQAEALYHQEQDNL
+984 QDNL
-999 GLANTLKSRAD
+999 GLANTLQSRAD
-1010 LLSRTGKF
+1010 LLSLTGKF

-1026 QAEALYRQEQDDLGL
+1026 QAEALYRQEQANLGLANTLLSRADLLNHTGQLHQALDLYAQAESLYRQEQNNLGL
-1041 ANTLRSRADLLSRT
+1041 ANTLRSRV
-1055 GKLQQAL
+1055 
-1062 DLYAQAET
+1062 
-1070 LYRQEQ
+1070 
-1076 DNLGLANS
+1076 
-1084 LLSRAFLYLDSNDYA
+1084 FLYLDSNDYA
-1099 QVLPLLFQA
+1099 QALTLLFQA
-1108 LPLYESEQEPWG
+1108 LHLYESEQEPWG
-1120 IVFTCALLSKLCPL
+1120 IASTCAWLSKLCLL

-1140 QAPAFEQR
+1140 QAPALEQR

-1157 PNQKE
+1157 PNQKKA
-1162 IILSILNNKNP
+1162 ILSILDDEN

>member
-13 GECPTL
+13 GNCPTL
-19 KHLYQLN
+19 KRLYQQN
-26 ERAFQGI
+26 KRAFQGI

-44 LFGAGFTGDVYPVW
+44 LFGAGFTGYVYPVW

-100 FQEELYQTFGPH
+100 FQEELYQTFGPR
-112 TVPDAMEK
+112 TVPDAMKK

-131 FNGPMM
+131 FNGPIM
-137 TTNVDLCLEEIYGH
+137 TTNVDLCLEEIYDH
-151 RLEVLCPH
+151 RLKVLCPH
-159 TKYHLPQADR
+159 TAYHLPLADH
-169 ALQTAAP
+169 ALFASTP
-176 ILFKLHGSVSD
+176 TLFKLHGSVD
-187 REHMVFTKEDYDKV
+187 DPAHMVFTKEDYDTF
-201 YLSPSA
+201 YSSSEHPAPLSE
-207 QSSPLVH
+207 
-214 TLSSIFS
+214 TLSSIFR

-226 FLGCSLYTD
+226 FLGCSLATD

-255 LPKETENEANPWE
+255 LPKETENKANPWE
-268 PLLVNADGAEN
+268 PLLVHADGAEN

-304 EALDWFLQ
+304 DALDWFLQ

-318 APTPKK
+318 APAPKK

-334 LVGRDA
+334 LVGRDV
-340 FIQNLY
+340 FIQGLY
-346 EHCIRHSAPVFVTGV
+346 ERCTSHTAPVFVTGV

-371 AVLRRLEGEGHN
+371 AVLRRLEGEGHD

-391 IQSPALLCQTIA
+391 IQSPALLCQAIA

-417 DLPGYLDYLQ
+417 DLPGYLDYLL
-427 DGLSTRSHA
+427 DGLSARTNA

-466 RMDLP
+466 QMDLP
-471 VLLSSQVAPTCYDI
+471 VLLSSQVAPTSYDV
-485 PQDVLP
+485 PQNVLP

-541 ATLAAHAPS
+541 ATLATHAPS
-550 WENVL
+550 WDNVL

-580 WDALSPSPQAIH
+580 WDALSPSSETIH
-592 LWGLIALYYGPLAYA
+592 LWGLIALYYGPLTYT

-635 DWDDTGTALVMLQPV
+635 DWDDTGATLVMLQPV

-658 EEDEVFFCIL
+658 EADEVISCIL
-668 QWFNHYAPI
+668 QWCSYYAPI
-677 LEQAND
+677 LNQAND
-683 FQNPSRQA
+683 RHNSNRQD

-707 ERMLAPKWQE
+707 ERMLAPKWQV
-717 QLYPAIALFTQKLH
+717 QLSPAIISLIPTMR
-731 NYFQFSTLQGLDILK
+731 NYFQFSALQGLGVLE
-746 KLLSFIQ
+746 KLLSFAQ
-753 QQENRSLEGLIAERQ
+753 QQKNCPLEALISIFR
-768 ADLLRRTGQLP
+768 ADLLTHTGQFSQALDLYTQAESFFRQEQDNLGLANTLFSRAVLLRLTGKFPKALDLYTQAETLYRQEQANLGLANTLRNRADLLSLTGQFP

-791 FRQEHNNLGLANTL
+791 YRQEQVHLGLANTL
-805 KSRADLLR
+805 LSRALLLTH
-813 RTGQLPQALNLY
+813 TGQ
-825 AQAESLYRQEQD
+825 
-837 DLGLANTLFS
+837 
-847 RADLLFL
+847 
-854 TGQLPQ
+854 
-860 ALDLYTQT
+860 
-868 ETLYRQEHNN
+868 
-878 LGLAN
+878 
-883 TLRSRAD
+883 
-890 LLSRTGQLPQALN
+890 
-903 LYAQAESLFRQEQN
+903 
-917 NLGLANT
+917 
-924 LRSQAELLSRT
+924 
-935 GQLPQALNLYAQA
+935 
-948 ESLFRQVHNNLGLA
+948 
-962 NSLKSRADLLSR
+962 
-974 TGQLPQALAL
+974 
-984 YAQAEALYHQEQDNL
+984 
-999 GLANTLKSRAD
+999 
-1010 LLSRTGKF
+1010 
-1018 PKALDLYA
+1018 
-1026 QAEALYRQEQDDLGL
+1026 
-1041 ANTLRSRADLLSRT
+1041 
-1055 GKLQQAL
+1055 LQQAL
-1062 DLYAQAET
+1062 DLYTQAET

-1076 DNLGLANS
+1076 DNLGLANT
-1084 LLSRAFLYLDSNDYA
+1084 LKNRAFLYLDSNDDA
-1099 QVLPLLFQA
+1099 QALTLLFQA

-1120 IVFTCALLSKLCPL
+1120 IALTCALLSKLCPL

>member
-13 GECPTL
+13 GNCPTL
-19 KHLYQLN
+19 KRLYQQN
-26 ERAFQGI
+26 KRAFQGI

-44 LFGAGFTGDVYPVW
+44 LFGAGFTGYVYPVW

-131 FNGPMM
+131 FKGPIM
-137 TTNVDLCLEEIYGH
+137 TTNVDLCLEEIYDH
-151 RLEVLCPH
+151 RLKVLCPH
-159 TKYHLPQADR
+159 TAYHLPLADH
-169 ALQTAAP
+169 ALFASTP
-176 ILFKLHGSVSD
+176 TLFKLHGSVD
-187 REHMVFTKEDYDKV
+187 DPAHMVFTKEDYDTF
-201 YLSPSA
+201 YSSSEHPAPLSE
-207 QSSPLVH
+207 
-214 TLSSIFS
+214 TLSSIFR

-226 FLGCSLYTD
+226 FLGCSLATD

-245 EHRTYFALVE
+245 EHRSYFALVE
-255 LPKETENEANPWE
+255 LPKETENKANPWE

-304 EALDWFLQ
+304 DALDWFLQ

-324 RSPIPSLRRS
+324 RSPIPALRRT

-340 FIQNLY
+340 FIQTLY
-346 EHCIRHSAPVFVTGV
+346 EHCTNHSAPVFVTGV
-361 GGQGKTEVCH
+361 GGLGKTEVCH

-417 DLPGYLDYLQ
+417 DLPGYLDYLL
-427 DGLSTRSHA
+427 DGLSARTHA

-455 LKVLEFLAQLC
+455 LKVLEFLARLC

-471 VLLSSQVAPTCYDI
+471 VLLSSQVAPTSYDVS
-485 PQDVLP
+485 QDVLP

-541 ATLAAHAPS
+541 ATLAARAPS
-550 WENVL
+550 WDNVL

-580 WDALSPSPQAIH
+580 WDALSPSTQAIH
-592 LWGLIALYYGPLAYA
+592 LWGLIALYYGPLEYT

-619 EQWTDSI
+619 QPWEASI
-626 AQLCDACLV
+626 AELCDACLV
-635 DWDDTGTALVMLQPV
+635 DWDDSRSALVMLQPV

-658 EEDEVFFCIL
+658 EADEVESCIL
-668 QWFNHYAPI
+668 QWCRYYAPI
-677 LEQAND
+677 LEQAN
-683 FQNPSRQA
+683 NRHVPNRQD

-707 ERMLAPKWQE
+707 ERMLAPEWQE
-717 QLYPAIALFTQKLH
+717 QLYPAISFFTKKLH
-731 NYFQFSTLQGLDILK
+731 NYFQFSILQGLDILK
-746 KLLSFIQ
+746 KLLPFAQ
-753 QQENRSLEGLIAERQ
+753 QQGNCSLEGLISKKQ

-791 FRQEHNNLGLANTL
+791 FRQE
-805 KSRADLLR
+805 
-813 RTGQLPQALNLY
+813 Q
-825 AQAESLYRQEQD
+825 
-837 DLGLANTLFS
+837 
-847 RADLLFL
+847 
-854 TGQLPQ
+854 
-860 ALDLYTQT
+860 
-868 ETLYRQEHNN
+868 NN

-883 TLRSRAD
+883 TLRSQAD
-890 LLSRTGQLPQALN
+890 LLSRTGQLPQALD
-903 LYAQAESLFRQEQN
+903 LYAQAESLFRQEQD

-924 LRSQAELLSRT
+924 LRSRVL
-935 GQLPQALNLYAQA
+935 
-948 ESLFRQVHNNLGLA
+948 
-962 NSLKSRADLLSR
+962 
-974 TGQLPQALAL
+974 
-984 YAQAEALYHQEQDNL
+984 
-999 GLANTLKSRAD
+999 
-1010 LLSRTGKF
+1010 
-1018 PKALDLYA
+1018 
-1026 QAEALYRQEQDDLGL
+1026 
-1041 ANTLRSRADLLSRT
+1041 
-1055 GKLQQAL
+1055 
-1062 DLYAQAET
+1062 
-1070 LYRQEQ
+1070 
-1076 DNLGLANS
+1076 
-1084 LLSRAFLYLDSNDYA
+1084 LYLDSNDYA

-1108 LPLYESEQEPWG
+1108 LHLYESEQEPWG
-1120 IVFTCALLSKLCPL
+1120 IALTCALLSRLCTQ
-1134 FEKQAH
+1134 FEDQAH
-1140 QAPAFEQR
+1140 QAPALEQR

-1157 PNQKE
+1157 PTLQRTV
-1162 IILSILNNKNP
+1162 LSILDDED

>member
-1 MAFEDLMGANYK
+1 MAFEDLMGSNYK
-13 GECPTL
+13 GECQTL
-19 KHLYQLN
+19 KRLYQQN
-26 ERAFQGI
+26 KRAFQGI

-44 LFGAGFTGDVYPVW
+44 LFGAGFTGYVYPVW

-92 CEEMDEFE
+92 CEEMGEYD

-169 ALQTAAP
+169 ALQSAAP

-187 REHMVFTKEDYDKV
+187 REHMVFTKEAYDTV
-201 YLSPSA
+201 YPCSQEPTPLSE
-207 QSSPLVH
+207 
-214 TLSSIFS
+214 TLSSIFH

-226 FLGCSLYTD
+226 FLGCSLGTD

-255 LPKETENEANPWE
+255 LPKETENKANPWE

-279 EVYRQRRQFMSKH
+279 EAYRQRRQFMSKH

-304 EALDWFLQ
+304 DALDWLLQ

-318 APTPKK
+318 APAPKK
-324 RSPIPSLRRS
+324 RSPIPALRRT
-334 LVGRDA
+334 LVGRDV
-340 FIQNLY
+340 FIQTLY
-346 EHCIRHSAPVFVTGV
+346 EHCTNHSAPVFVTGV
-361 GGQGKTEVCH
+361 GGLGKTEVCH
-371 AVLRRLEGEGHN
+371 AVLRRLEGKGHN

-391 IQSPALLCQTIA
+391 IQSPALLCQAIA

-417 DLPGYLDYLQ
+417 DLPGYLDYLL
-427 DGLSTRSHA
+427 DGLSARTHA

-471 VLLSSQVAPTCYDI
+471 VLLSSQVAPTSYDV
-485 PQDVLP
+485 PQNVLP

-500 KDRELFQDI
+500 RDRELFQDI
-509 YEEKKGH
+509 YEEKQGH
-516 LPLEGQAFETLLQQL
+516 LPLEGQAFEDLLQQL

-580 WDALSPSPQAIH
+580 WDALSPSSETIH
-592 LWGLIALYYGPLAYA
+592 LWGLIALYYGPLAYT
-607 QLMELAENEQER
+607 QLMELAKNEQER
-619 EQWTDSI
+619 EQWEASI
-626 AQLCDACLV
+626 DQLCDACLV

-658 EEDEVFFCIL
+658 EADDVVSCTL
-668 QWFNHYAPI
+668 QWCSYYAPI
-677 LEQAND
+677 LEQTNN
-683 FQNPSRQA
+683 FHHSNYQIS
-691 AHTYVVE
+691 HTYVVE

-707 ERMLAPKWQE
+707 ERMLAPQWQE

-753 QQENRSLEGLIAERQ
+753 QQENRSLEGLITERQ
-768 ADLLRRTGQLP
+768 ADLLNHTGQLP
-779 QALDLYAQAESL
+779 QALDLYAQAETL
-791 FRQEHNNLGLANTL
+791 YRQEQDNLGLANTL
-805 KSRADLLR
+805 K
-813 RTGQLPQALNLY
+813 G
-825 AQAESLYRQEQD
+825 
-837 DLGLANTLFS
+837 
-847 RADLLFL
+847 
-854 TGQLPQ
+854 
-860 ALDLYTQT
+860 
-868 ETLYRQEHNN
+868 
-878 LGLAN
+878 
-883 TLRSRAD
+883 RAD
-890 LLSRTGQLPQALN
+890 LLSRTGQLPQALD
-903 LYAQAESLFRQEQN
+903 LYTQAETLYRQEKDD
-917 NLGLANT
+917 LGLAYT
-924 LRSQAELLSRT
+924 LQ
-935 GQLPQALNLYAQA
+935 
-948 ESLFRQVHNNLGLA
+948 
-962 NSLKSRADLLSR
+962 SRADLLSR
-974 TGQLPQALAL
+974 TGQLPQ
-984 YAQAEALYHQEQDNL
+984 
-999 GLANTLKSRAD
+999 
-1010 LLSRTGKF
+1010 
-1018 PKALDLYA
+1018 ALDLYA

-1041 ANTLRSRADLLSRT
+1041 ANTLQSRADRLFLT
-1055 GKLQQAL
+1055 GQLPQAL
-1062 DLYAQAET
+1062 DLYAQAES

-1076 DNLGLANS
+1076 DYLGLANTLIS
-1084 LLSRAFLYLDSNDYA
+1084 KAFLYLGSDDDA
-1099 QVLPLLFQA
+1099 QAPTFLFQA
-1108 LPLYESEQEPWG
+1108 LPLYESVQEPWG
-1120 IVFTCALLSKLCPL
+1120 IALTCALLSQLCTQ
-1134 FEKQAH
+1134 FEDQAH
-1140 QAPAFEQR
+1140 QAPALEQR
-1148 AREIAETLP
+1148 AREMAETLP
-1157 PNQKE
+1157 PNQKKA
-1162 IILSILNNKNP
+1162 ILSILDDEDW

>member
-1 MAFEDLMGANYK
+1 MTFEHLMGANYK
-13 GECPTL
+13 GNCPTL
-19 KHLYQLN
+19 KRLYQQN

-44 LFGAGFTGDVYPVW
+44 LFGAGFTGDVYSVW
-58 PSLLRKIA
+58 PSLLRKMA
-66 EPFPNCQ
+66 KPFPNCQ
-73 TQLES
+73 TQLED
-78 QLNAGQFEEAASTL
+78 QLNAGRFEEAASTL
-92 CEEMDEFE
+92 CAEMGEFE
-100 FQEELYQTFGPH
+100 FREELCQTFGPH
-112 TVPDAMEK
+112 TVPDAMKK

-187 REHMVFTKEDYDKV
+187 REHMVFTKEAYDTV
-201 YLSPSA
+201 YPCSQEPTPLSE
-207 QSSPLVH
+207 
-214 TLSSIFS
+214 TLSSIFH

-226 FLGCSLYTD
+226 FLGCSLGTD

-255 LPKETENEANPWE
+255 LPKETKNKANPWE
-268 PLLVNADGAEN
+268 PLLVNADGTEN
-279 EVYRQRRQFMSKH
+279 DAYRQRRKFMSKH

-304 EALDWFLQ
+304 DALDWLLQ

-324 RSPIPSLRRS
+324 RSPIPSLRRT
-334 LVGRDA
+334 LVGRDV
-340 FIQNLY
+340 FIQTLY
-346 EHCIRHSAPVFVTGV
+346 EHCTNHSAPVFVTGI

-371 AVLRRLEGEGHN
+371 AVLRRLEGESHN
-383 ILYVPAAG
+383 ILYVPATG

-466 RMDLP
+466 QMDLP
-471 VLLSSQVAPTCYDI
+471 VLLSSQVAPTSYDV

-500 KDRELFQDI
+500 KDRELFQAV
-509 YEEKKGH
+509 YHEKNGH

-580 WDALSPSPQAIH
+580 WDALSPSPQVIH
-592 LWGLIALYYGPLAYA
+592 LWGLIALYYGPLDYP

-619 EQWTDSI
+619 EQWTASI
-626 AQLCDACLV
+626 DQLCDACLV
-635 DWDDTGTALVMLQPV
+635 DWDDTRAALVMLQPV

-658 EEDEVFFCIL
+658 EEDEVLFCIL

-683 FQNPSRQA
+683 FPNPNRQA
-691 AHTYVVE
+691 AHIYVME

-707 ERMLAPKWQE
+707 ERMLAPEWQE
-717 QLYPAIALFTQKLH
+717 RLYPAIALFTQKLH

-746 KLLSFIQ
+746 KLLSFAQ
-753 QQENRSLEGLIAERQ
+753 QQGNHSLEGLIAERQ
-768 ADLLRRTGQLP
+768 ADLLYRTGQLQQALDLYAQAESLYRQEQANLGLANTLKSRADLLSRTGQLPQALDLYAQAESLFRQEQDNLGLANSLFSRADLLRRTEQLPQALDLYAQAESLYRQEQDNLGLANTLQSRADLLSRTGQLQQALDLYAQAESLYRQEQANLGLANTLKSRADLLSRTGQLP

-791 FRQEHNNLGLANTL
+791 FRQEH
-805 KSRADLLR
+805 
-813 RTGQLPQALNLY
+813 
-825 AQAESLYRQEQD
+825 
-837 DLGLANTLFS
+837 
-847 RADLLFL
+847 
-854 TGQLPQ
+854 
-860 ALDLYTQT
+860 
-868 ETLYRQEHNN
+868 H
-878 LGLAN
+878 
-883 TLRSRAD
+883 
-890 LLSRTGQLPQALN
+890 
-903 LYAQAESLFRQEQN
+903 
-917 NLGLANT
+917 
-924 LRSQAELLSRT
+924 
-935 GQLPQALNLYAQA
+935 
-948 ESLFRQVHNNLGLA
+948 
-962 NSLKSRADLLSR
+962 
-974 TGQLPQALAL
+974 
-984 YAQAEALYHQEQDNL
+984 
-999 GLANTLKSRAD
+999 
-1010 LLSRTGKF
+1010 
-1018 PKALDLYA
+1018 
-1026 QAEALYRQEQDDLGL
+1026 
-1041 ANTLRSRADLLSRT
+1041 
-1055 GKLQQAL
+1055 
-1062 DLYAQAET
+1062 
-1070 LYRQEQ
+1070 
-1076 DNLGLANS
+1076 NLGLANS
-1084 LLSRAFLYLDSNDYA
+1084 LLSQALLHLSSHNYEYALDF
-1099 QVLPLLFQA
+1099 LFQA
-1108 LPLYESEQEPWG
+1108 LPLYESEQDPWG
-1120 IVFTCALLSKLCPL
+1120 IALTCALLSKLCPL

-1140 QAPAFEQR
+1140 QAPALEQR

-1162 IILSILNNKNP
+1162 VILFILNNKNQ

>member
-13 GECPTL
+13 GEFQTL
-19 KHLYQLN
+19 KRLYMQN
-26 ERAFQGI
+26 KRAFQGI

-44 LFGAGFTGDVYPVW
+44 LFGAGFTGAAYLGW
-58 PSLLRKIA
+58 SSLLKEMA
-66 EPFPNCQ
+66 KPFPNCQ
-73 TQLES
+73 TQLED

-187 REHMVFTKEDYDKV
+187 REHMVFTKEDYDTV
-201 YLSPSA
+201 YPCSQEPTPLSE
-207 QSSPLVH
+207 
-214 TLSSIFS
+214 TLSSIFH

-226 FLGCSLYTD
+226 FLGCSLDTD

-268 PLLVNADGAEN
+268 PLLLNADGAEN

-299 PCGQY
+299 PCGKY

-324 RSPIPSLRRS
+324 RSPIPALRRS
-334 LVGRDA
+334 LVGRDV
-340 FIQNLY
+340 FIQTLY
-346 EHCIRHSAPVFVTGV
+346 ERCTSHTAPIFVTGV

-371 AVLRRLEGEGHN
+371 AVLRRLEGEGRH

-403 QRAGIPTLPDDKAS
+403 QNAGIPTLPDEKAN

-427 DGLSTRSHA
+427 DGLSARTHA

-445 VWHAA
+445 VWHTA

-471 VLLSSQVAPTCYDI
+471 VLLSSQVAPTSYDV

-509 YEEKKGH
+509 YEEKNGH

-550 WENVL
+550 WDNVL

-566 NSRHTSLDTALQAV
+566 NSRHTSLDTALQVA
-580 WDALSPSPQAIH
+580 WDALSPSPESIR
-592 LWGLIALYYGPLAYA
+592 LWGLIALYYGPLEYS

-619 EQWTDSI
+619 QQWQSSI
-626 AQLCDACLV
+626 DQLCDACLV
-635 DWDDTGTALVMLQPV
+635 DWDDTGDTLVMLQPV

-658 EEDEVFFCIL
+658 EADEVVSCIL
-668 QWFNHYAPI
+668 QWCSYYAPI
-677 LEQAND
+677 LEQANN
-683 FQNPSRQA
+683 FHHSNYQVS
-691 AHTYVVE
+691 HTYVIE

-707 ERMLAPKWQE
+707 ERILAPEWQE
-717 QLYPAIALFTQKLH
+717 RLYPATASLTKKMH
-731 NYFQFSTLQGLDILK
+731 NYFQFSVLQGLDVLK
-746 KLLSFIQ
+746 KLFSFTH
-753 QQENRSLEGLIAERQ
+753 QQENCSLEALVLERQ
-768 ADLLRRTGQLP
+768 ADLLSRTGQLP

-805 KSRADLLR
+805 QSWADLLSRTGQLPQALDLYAQAESLYRQVQANLGLANTLQSRADILS

-825 AQAESLYRQEQD
+825 AQAESLYRQEQ
-837 DLGLANTLFS
+837 A
-847 RADLLFL
+847 
-854 TGQLPQ
+854 
-860 ALDLYTQT
+860 
-868 ETLYRQEHNN
+868 N

-883 TLRSRAD
+883 TLQSRAD
-890 LLSRTGQLPQALN
+890 ILSRTRQLPQALD
-903 LYAQAESLFRQEQN
+903 LYAQAESLFRQEQDY
-917 NLGLANT
+917 LGLANT
-924 LRSQAELLSRT
+924 LQ
-935 GQLPQALNLYAQA
+935 
-948 ESLFRQVHNNLGLA
+948 
-962 NSLKSRADLLSR
+962 SRADLLSR
-974 TGQLPQALAL
+974 TGQLHQALDL
-984 YAQAEALYHQEQDNL
+984 YAQAESLYRQVQANLGLANALLSRADLLSQTEQLPQALDLYAQAESLYRREQDNL
-999 GLANTLKSRAD
+999 GLANTLKNRALVYMD
-1010 LLSRTGKF
+1010 S
-1018 PKALDLYA
+1018 DDDA
-1026 QAEALYRQEQDDLGL
+1026 QAQ
-1041 ANTLRSRADLLSRT
+1041 T
-1055 GKLQQAL
+1055 
-1062 DLYAQAET
+1062 
-1070 LYRQEQ
+1070 
-1076 DNLGLANS
+1076 
-1084 LLSRAFLYLDSNDYA
+1084 
-1099 QVLPLLFQA
+1099 LLFQA
-1108 LPLYESEQEPWG
+1108 LPLYESVQEPWG
-1120 IVFTCALLSKLCPL
+1120 IALTCALLSQLCPFL
-1134 FEKQAH
+1134 ENQAH
-1140 QAPAFEQR
+1140 QAPALEQR
-1148 AREIAETLP
+1148 AREIAETLH

-1162 IILSILNNKNP
+1162 MILSILDNED

>member
-1 MAFEDLMGANYK
+1 MAFEDLMGTNYK
-13 GECPTL
+13 GECQTL
-19 KHLYQLN
+19 KHLYQQN

-44 LFGAGFTGDVYPVW
+44 LFGAGFTGYVYPVW
-58 PSLLRKIA
+58 PSLLEKMA

-92 CEEMDEFE
+92 CAEMGEFE

-112 TVPDAMEK
+112 TVPDAMNK

-131 FNGPMM
+131 FKGPMM

-176 ILFKLHGSVSD
+176 ILFKLHGSVAD
-187 REHMVFTKEDYDKV
+187 REHMVFTKEAYDTV
-201 YLSPSA
+201 YPCSQEPTPLSE
-207 QSSPLVH
+207 
-214 TLSSIFS
+214 TLSSIFH

-226 FLGCSLYTD
+226 FLGCSLDTD

-245 EHRTYFALVE
+245 EHRSYFALVE

-268 PLLVNADGAEN
+268 PLLVNADGTEN

-304 EALDWFLQ
+304 EALDWLLQ

-324 RSPIPSLRRS
+324 RSPIPALRRT
-334 LVGRDA
+334 LVGRDV
-340 FIQNLY
+340 FIQTLY
-346 EHCIRHSAPVFVTGV
+346 EHCTNHSAPVFVTGV

-371 AVLRRLEGEGHN
+371 AVLRRLEEEGHN

-403 QRAGIPTLPDDKAS
+403 KRAGIPTLPDDKAS

-427 DGLSTRSHA
+427 DGLSARTNA

-466 RMDLP
+466 QMDLP
-471 VLLSSQVAPTCYDI
+471 VLLSSQVAPTSYDV

-580 WDALSPSPQAIH
+580 WDALSPSSETIH
-592 LWGLIALYYGPLAYA
+592 LWGLIALYYGPLEYT

-626 AQLCDACLV
+626 DQLCDACLV

-658 EEDEVFFCIL
+658 EADEVISCIL
-668 QWFNHYAPI
+668 QWCSYYAPI

-683 FQNPSRQA
+683 RHAPNRQD
-691 AHTYVVE
+691 AHTCVVE

-753 QQENRSLEGLIAERQ
+753 QQENRSLEGLISKKQ
-768 ADLLRRTGQLP
+768 ADLLNHTGQLPQALDLYAQAQSLYRQEQDNLGLANSLLSRADLLKRTGQLP

-791 FRQEHNNLGLANTL
+791 YRQEQANLGLANSL
-805 KSRADLLR
+805 LSRADLLSR
-813 RTGQLPQALNLY
+813 IGQLQQALDLY
-825 AQAESLYRQEQD
+825 AQAEALYRQEQAN
-837 DLGLANTLFS
+837 LGLANTLFS
-847 RADLLFL
+847 RADLLSRTGQFPQAL
-854 TGQLPQ
+854 DLYAQAESLFRQEQDNLGLANTLQSRADLLFRTGQLPQ
-860 ALDLYTQT
+860 ALDLYTQA
-868 ETLYRQEHNN
+868 ESLFRQQQDD

-890 LLSRTGQLPQALN
+890 LLSLTRQFPQALD

-924 LRSQAELLSRT
+924 LKSRADLLSRT
-935 GQLPQALNLYAQA
+935 GQFPQALDLYAQA
-948 ESLFRQVHNNLGLA
+948 ETLYRQEQSNLGLA

-974 TGQLPQALAL
+974 TGQ
-984 YAQAEALYHQEQDNL
+984 
-999 GLANTLKSRAD
+999 
-1010 LLSRTGKF
+1010 
-1018 PKALDLYA
+1018 
-1026 QAEALYRQEQDDLGL
+1026 
-1041 ANTLRSRADLLSRT
+1041 
-1055 GKLQQAL
+1055 LQQAL

-1076 DNLGLANS
+1076 DNLGIANT

-1120 IVFTCALLSKLCPL
+1120 IALTCALLSKLCPL

-1148 AREIAETLP
+1148 AREVAETLH
-1157 PNQKE
+1157 PNQKKM
-1162 IILSILNNKNP
+1162 ILSILDDED

>member
-1 MAFEDLMGANYK
+1 MTFEHLMGTNYK
-13 GECPTL
+13 GNCPTL
-19 KHLYQLN
+19 KRLYQQN
-26 ERAFQGI
+26 KRAFQGI

-44 LFGAGFTGDVYPVW
+44 LFGAGFTGYVYPVW

-73 TQLES
+73 TQLED

-92 CEEMDEFE
+92 CAEMDEFE
-100 FQEELYQTFGPH
+100 FQEELFQTFGPH
-112 TVPDAMEK
+112 TVPDAMKK

-131 FNGPMM
+131 FNGPIM

-187 REHMVFTKEDYDKV
+187 REHMVFTKEAYDTV
-201 YLSPSA
+201 YPCSQEPTPLSK
-207 QSSPLVH
+207 
-214 TLSSIFS
+214 TLSSIFR

-226 FLGCSLYTD
+226 FLGCSLGTD

-245 EHRTYFALVE
+245 EHRSYFALVE

-304 EALDWFLQ
+304 DALDWLLQ

-324 RSPIPSLRRS
+324 RSPIPALRRT

-340 FIQNLY
+340 FIQTLY
-346 EHCIRHSAPVFVTGV
+346 EHCTNHSAPVFVTGV

-403 QRAGIPTLPDDKAS
+403 QRAGIPTLPDDKAN

-427 DGLSTRSHA
+427 DGLSTRSGA

-455 LKVLEFLAQLC
+455 LKVLKFLAQLC
-466 RMDLP
+466 QMDLP
-471 VLLSSQVAPTCYDI
+471 VLLSSQVAPTSYDV

-491 LESLNRKDG
+491 LESLNRKDS
-500 KDRELFQDI
+500 KDRELFQAI

-516 LPLEGQAFETLLQQL
+516 LPLEGQALETLLQQL

-555 ERWTHAQQKTS
+555 ERWTHAQQNTS

-580 WDALSPSPQAIH
+580 WDALSPSSETIH
-592 LWGLIALYYGPLAYA
+592 LWGLIALYYGPLTYT

-619 EQWTDSI
+619 ERWTDSI

-635 DWDDTGTALVMLQPV
+635 DWDDTGAALVMLQPV

-658 EEDEVFFCIL
+658 EADEVISCIL
-668 QWFNHYAPI
+668 QWCSYYAPI
-677 LEQAND
+677 LNQAND
-683 FQNPSRQA
+683 RHNSNRQD

-707 ERMLAPKWQE
+707 ERMLAPEWQE
-717 QLYPAIALFTQKLH
+717 RLYPATAFLTQKIR

-746 KLLSFIQ
+746 KLLPFAQ
-753 QQENRSLEGLIAERQ
+753 QQKNCPLEALISILL
-768 ADLLRRTGQLP
+768 ADLLSRTGQLQ
-779 QALDLYAQAESL
+779 QALDLYS
-791 FRQEHNNLGLANTL
+791 
-805 KSRADLLR
+805 
-813 RTGQLPQALNLY
+813 
-825 AQAESLYRQEQD
+825 QAESLYRQEQD
-837 DLGLANTLFS
+837 NLGLANTLQS

-860 ALDLYTQT
+860 ALDLYAQA
-868 ETLYRQEHNN
+868 ETLYRQKQDNP
-878 LGLAN
+878 GLAN

-890 LLSRTGQLPQALN
+890 LLKRTGQLPQALD
-903 LYAQAESLFRQEQN
+903 LYAQAESLYR
-917 NLGLANT
+917 
-924 LRSQAELLSRT
+924 
-935 GQLPQALNLYAQA
+935 
-948 ESLFRQVHNNLGLA
+948 
-962 NSLKSRADLLSR
+962 
-974 TGQLPQALAL
+974 
-984 YAQAEALYHQEQDNL
+984 QEQDNL

-1010 LLSRTGKF
+1010 LLKRTGQLQQALDLYAQAESLYRQEQANLGLANTLLSRADLLRLTGKF

-1026 QAEALYRQEQDDLGL
+1026 QAESLYRQEHHNLGL
-1041 ANTLRSRADLLSRT
+1041 ANTLKSRADLLTLT
-1055 GKLQQAL
+1055 GKFPKAL
-1062 DLYAQAET
+1062 DLYAQAES
-1070 LYRQEQ
+1070 LYRQEHN
-1076 DNLGLANS
+1076 NLGLANTLIS
-1084 LLSRAFLYLDSNDYA
+1084 KAFLSLDSDDA
-1099 QVLPLLFQA
+1099 QALTLLFQA
-1108 LPLYESEQEPWG
+1108 LPLYESQQEPWG
-1120 IVFTCALLSKLCPL
+1120 IAFICALLSKLCLL

-1140 QAPAFEQR
+1140 QAPALEQR

-1157 PNQKE
+1157 PNQKKA
-1162 IILSILNNKNP
+1162 ILSILDDEN

>member
-13 GECPTL
+13 GECQTL

-26 ERAFQGI
+26 KRAFQGI

-44 LFGAGFTGDVYPVW
+44 LFGAGFTGYVYPIW
-58 PSLLRKIA
+58 PSLLRKMA
-66 EPFPNCQ
+66 KPFPNCQ
-73 TQLES
+73 AQLEK
-78 QLNAGQFEEAASTL
+78 QLNDSQFEEAASTL
-92 CEEMDEFE
+92 CEEMGEYD

-187 REHMVFTKEDYDKV
+187 REHMVFTKEDYDTV
-201 YLSPSA
+201 YPCSQEPTPLSE
-207 QSSPLVH
+207 
-214 TLSSIFS
+214 TLSSIFR

-226 FLGCSLYTD
+226 FLGCSLDTD

-245 EHRTYFALVE
+245 EHRSYFALVE
-255 LPKETENEANPWE
+255 LPKETENKANPWE

-304 EALDWFLQ
+304 DALDWLLQ

-324 RSPIPSLRRS
+324 RSPIPALRRT
-334 LVGRDA
+334 LVGRDV

-346 EHCIRHSAPVFVTGV
+346 ERCTNHSAPVFVTGI

-371 AVLRRLEGEGHN
+371 AVLRRLEKDGHN
-383 ILYVPAAG
+383 ILYVSVAG
-391 IQSPALLCQTIA
+391 IQSPALLCQAIA

-417 DLPGYLDYLQ
+417 NLPGYLDYLL
-427 DGLSTRSHA
+427 DGMSTRSHA

-445 VWHAA
+445 VWHAT

-466 RMDLP
+466 QLSLP
-471 VLLSSQVAPTCYDI
+471 VLLSSQVAPTCYDV

-550 WENVL
+550 WDNVL

-580 WDALSPSPQAIH
+580 WDALSPSYQAIH
-592 LWGLIALYYGPLAYA
+592 LWGLIALYYGPLEYP

-635 DWDDTGTALVMLQPV
+635 DWDDTGSALVMLQPV

-658 EEDEVFFCIL
+658 EADEVISCIL
-668 QWFNHYAPI
+668 QWCRYYAPI
-677 LEQAND
+677 LKQAND
-683 FQNPSRQA
+683 RHDPNRQA

-707 ERMLAPKWQE
+707 ERMLTPEWQT
-717 QLYPAIALFTQKLH
+717 QLSPTTESLARKMH
-731 NYFQFSTLQGLDILK
+731 NYFQFLTLQGINILE
-746 KLLSFIQ
+746 KLLPFTQ
-753 QQENRSLEGLIAERQ
+753 YHKNCSLEALILARQ
-768 ADLLRRTGQLP
+768 ANLLT
-779 QALDLYAQAESL
+779 
-791 FRQEHNNLGLANTL
+791 
-805 KSRADLLR
+805 
-813 RTGQLPQALNLY
+813 
-825 AQAESLYRQEQD
+825 
-837 DLGLANTLFS
+837 
-847 RADLLFL
+847 
-854 TGQLPQ
+854 
-860 ALDLYTQT
+860 
-868 ETLYRQEHNN
+868 
-878 LGLAN
+878 
-883 TLRSRAD
+883 
-890 LLSRTGQLPQALN
+890 
-903 LYAQAESLFRQEQN
+903 
-917 NLGLANT
+917 
-924 LRSQAELLSRT
+924 
-935 GQLPQALNLYAQA
+935 
-948 ESLFRQVHNNLGLA
+948 
-962 NSLKSRADLLSR
+962 R

-984 YAQAEALYHQEQDNL
+984 YAQAESLFRQEQDNL
-999 GLANTLKSRAD
+999 GLANTLKSRAN
-1010 LLSRTGKF
+1010 LLSRTGQL
-1018 PKALDLYA
+1018 PQALDLYT

-1041 ANTLRSRADLLSRT
+1041 AYTLRSRADLLTRT
-1055 GKLQQAL
+1055 GQLAQAL
-1062 DLYAQAET
+1062 LLYSQAES
-1070 LYRQEQ
+1070 LFRQEQ
-1076 DNLGLANS
+1076 DNLGLANT
-1084 LLSRAFLYLDSNDYA
+1084 LKNRALVYMDSDNDA
-1099 QVLPLLFQA
+1099 QALTLLFQA

-1120 IVFTCALLSKLCPL
+1120 IALTCALLSQLCTQ
-1134 FEKQAH
+1134 FEDQAH
-1140 QAPAFEQR
+1140 QAPALEQR

-1157 PNQKE
+1157 FQSKRNY
-1162 IILSILNNKNP
+1162 SF

>member
-1 MAFEDLMGANYK
+1 MAFEDLMGTNYS
-13 GECPTL
+13 GSCLIL
-19 KHLYQLN
+19 KRLY
-26 ERAFQGI
+26 ERNQRFFQAI

-44 LFGAGFTGDVYPVW
+44 LFGAGFTGYVYPGW
-58 PSLLRKIA
+58 SSLLRKMA

-73 TQLES
+73 AQLNV

-92 CEEMDEFE
+92 CAEMDEFE
-100 FQEELYQTFGPH
+100 FQEELFQTFGPH
-112 TVPDAMEK
+112 TVPDAMNK

-137 TTNVDLCLEEIYGH
+137 TTNVDLCLEELYGH
-151 RLEVLCPH
+151 RMEVLCPH
-159 TKYHLPQADR
+159 TEYHLPQADR
-169 ALQTAAP
+169 SLQSAAP
-176 ILFKLHGSVSD
+176 ILFKLHGSVTD

-245 EHRTYFALVE
+245 EHHSYFALVE
-255 LPKETENEANPWE
+255 LPKETENKANPWE
-268 PLLVNADGAEN
+268 PLLVNADGTEN
-279 EVYRQRRQFMSKH
+279 EAYRQRRKFMSNH

-299 PCGQY
+299 PCGKY
-304 EALDWFLQ
+304 EAMDWFLQ

-324 RSPIPSLRRS
+324 RSPIPTLRRT
-334 LVGRDA
+334 LVGRDV

-346 EHCIRHSAPVFVTGV
+346 ERCTNHSSPVFVTGV

-391 IQSPALLCQTIA
+391 IQSPVLLCQTIA
-403 QRAGIPTLPDDKAS
+403 QRAGIPPLPDDKAS
-417 DLPGYLDYLQ
+417 DLPGYLDYLLN
-427 DGLSTRSHA
+427 GLSTRSDA

-445 VWHAA
+445 VWHAT

-466 RMDLP
+466 RIGLP
-471 VLLSSQVAPTCYDI
+471 VLLSSQVAPTCYDV

-550 WENVL
+550 WDNVL
-555 ERWTHAQQKTS
+555 ERWTHARQKTS
-566 NSRHTSLDTALQAV
+566 NSRHTSLDTALQAA

-592 LWGLIALYYGPLAYA
+592 LWGLIALYYGPLEYT
-607 QLMELAENEQER
+607 QLMELAKGEQER
-619 EQWTDSI
+619 QQWEASI
-626 AQLCDACLV
+626 DELCDACLV
-635 DWDDTGTALVMLQPV
+635 DWDDTRAALVMLQPV

-658 EEDEVFFCIL
+658 EADDVVSCIL
-668 QWFNHYAPI
+668 QWCRYYAPI

-683 FQNPSRQA
+683 RHNSNRQA

-698 HLPQLFHLL
+698 HLSQLFHLL
-707 ERMLAPKWQE
+707 ERMLAPEWQR
-717 QLYPAIALFTQKLH
+717 QLSSSTESFTRKMH
-731 NYFQFSTLQGLDILK
+731 NYFQFSALQGLDILK
-746 KLLSFIQ
+746 KLLPFAQ
-753 QQENRSLEGLIAERQ
+753 QQGNHSLEGLIAERQ
-768 ADLLRRTGQLP
+768 ADLLYRTGQLPQALDLYTQAETLYRQEKDDLGLAYTLKSRADLLSRTGQLPQALDLYAQAESLFRQEQNDLGLANSLKSRADLLRRTGQLP

-791 FRQEHNNLGLANTL
+791 FRQE
-805 KSRADLLR
+805 R
-813 RTGQLPQALNLY
+813 
-825 AQAESLYRQEQD
+825 D
-837 DLGLANTLFS
+837 D
-847 RADLLFL
+847 
-854 TGQLPQ
+854 
-860 ALDLYTQT
+860 
-868 ETLYRQEHNN
+868 
-878 LGLAN
+878 
-883 TLRSRAD
+883 
-890 LLSRTGQLPQALN
+890 
-903 LYAQAESLFRQEQN
+903 
-917 NLGLANT
+917 
-924 LRSQAELLSRT
+924 
-935 GQLPQALNLYAQA
+935 
-948 ESLFRQVHNNLGLA
+948 LGLA
-962 NSLKSRADLLSR
+962 NSLKSRADLLKR
-974 TGQLPQALAL
+974 TGQF
-984 YAQAEALYHQEQDNL
+984 
-999 GLANTLKSRAD
+999 T
-1010 LLSRTGKF
+1010 
-1018 PKALDLYA
+1018 
-1026 QAEALYRQEQDDLGL
+1026 
-1041 ANTLRSRADLLSRT
+1041 
-1055 GKLQQAL
+1055 QAL

-1076 DNLGLANS
+1076 DNLGLANTLLSWADLLKRTGQLPQALDLYSQAES
-1084 LLSRAFLYLDSNDYA
+1084 LFRQQQVNLGLANSLKSRADLRSLTGTLPQALDLYSQAESLFRQEQDDLGLANTLRSRADLLTRTGQLSQALDLYSQAESLYRQEQDDLGLANTLRSRAFLYLDSDDDA
-1099 QVLPLLFQA
+1099 QAPTFLFQA
-1108 LPLYESEQEPWG
+1108 LHLYESAQEPWG
-1120 IVFTCALLSKLCPL
+1120 IALTCALLSQLCTQ
-1134 FEKQAH
+1134 FEDQAH
-1140 QAPAFEQR
+1140 QAPALEQR

-1157 PNQKE
+1157 PNQKKA
-1162 IILSILNNKNP
+1162 ILSILDDEDW

>member
-13 GECPTL
+13 GECQTL
-19 KHLYQLN
+19 KRLYQQN
-26 ERAFQGI
+26 KRAFQGI

-44 LFGAGFTGDVYPVW
+44 LFGAGFTGAAYLGW
-58 PSLLRKIA
+58 SSLLWKMA

-73 TQLES
+73 AQLES

-92 CEEMDEFE
+92 CAEMDEFE

-112 TVPDAMEK
+112 TVPDAMKK

-131 FNGPMM
+131 FKGPMM

-151 RLEVLCPH
+151 RLKVLCPH
-159 TKYHLPQADR
+159 TAYHLPLADH
-169 ALQTAAP
+169 ALFTSTP
-176 ILFKLHGSVSD
+176 TLFKLHGSVD
-187 REHMVFTKEDYDKV
+187 DPAHMVFTKEDYDTF
-201 YLSPSA
+201 YSSSEHPAPLSE
-207 QSSPLVH
+207 
-214 TLSSIFS
+214 TLSSIFR

-226 FLGCSLYTD
+226 FLGCSLDTD

-245 EHRTYFALVE
+245 EHRSYFALVE

-268 PLLVNADGAEN
+268 PLLLNADGAEN
-279 EVYRQRRQFMSKH
+279 EAYRQRRLFMSKH

-304 EALDWFLQ
+304 DALDWFLQ

-324 RSPIPSLRRS
+324 RSPIPALRRS

-346 EHCIRHSAPVFVTGV
+346 EHCTRHSAPVFVTGI

-371 AVLRRLEGEGHN
+371 AVLRRLEEEGHN

-417 DLPGYLDYLQ
+417 DLLGYLDYLL

-466 RMDLP
+466 QMSLP
-471 VLLSSQVAPTCYDI
+471 VLLSSQVAPTSYDVS
-485 PQDVLP
+485 QNVLP

-550 WENVL
+550 WDNVL

-580 WDALSPSPQAIH
+580 WDALSPSPQAIR
-592 LWGLIALYYGPLAYA
+592 LWGLIALYYGPLEYP
-607 QLMELAENEQER
+607 QLMELAKNEQER

-635 DWDDTGTALVMLQPV
+635 DWDDTGAALVMLQPV

-658 EEDEVFFCIL
+658 KEKDVVSCIL
-668 QWFNHYAPI
+668 RWCKYYIFI
-677 LEQAND
+677 LEQANN
-683 FQNPSRQA
+683 FHGSSRQVSHA
-691 AHTYVVE
+691 YVVD

-707 ERMLAPKWQE
+707 ERMLTSELQQ
-717 QLYPAIALFTQKLH
+717 QLSSAIIAVVKNMY
-731 NYFQFSTLQGLDILK
+731 NYFQFSLLQGVKILEMLDRFAQLQKNFCFEARIL
-746 KLLSFIQ
+746 
-753 QQENRSLEGLIAERQ
+753 ERQ
-768 ADLLRRTGQLP
+768 ADLMQRTGQLSKAQTLYTHAQKLYRQEHDNLGLANALQS
-779 QALDLYAQAESL
+779 QADLMCYMNQLSQSNILYAQAKEL
-791 FRQEHNNLGLANTL
+791 FRQEH
-805 KSRADLLR
+805 D
-813 RTGQLPQALNLY
+813 
-825 AQAESLYRQEQD
+825 
-837 DLGLANTLFS
+837 
-847 RADLLFL
+847 
-854 TGQLPQ
+854 
-860 ALDLYTQT
+860 
-868 ETLYRQEHNN
+868 
-878 LGLAN
+878 
-883 TLRSRAD
+883 
-890 LLSRTGQLPQALN
+890 
-903 LYAQAESLFRQEQN
+903 

-924 LRSQAELLSRT
+924 LRSQADLMYRTDQLS
-935 GQLPQALNLYAQA
+935 QAQTLYAQA
-948 ESLFRQVHNNLGLA
+948 EDLYRQEHDNIGLANTLRSQADLMYRIGQLSKARTLYTQAKDLFCQEKANLGLA
-962 NSLKSRADLLSR
+962 NTLQRQADLMRR
-974 TGQLPQALAL
+974 TNQFSQAQIL
-984 YAQAEALYHQEQDNL
+984 YAQAEQLYSQEHDNL
-999 GLANTLKSRAD
+999 GLANTLLSRAN
-1010 LLSRTGKF
+1010 LMNRIGQLSEAKT
-1018 PKALDLYA
+1018 LYT
-1026 QAEALYRQEQDDLGL
+1026 QAEQLYRQEHDNLGL
-1041 ANTLRSRADLLSRT
+1041 ANTLLRQANLMRRT
-1055 GKLQQAL
+1055 NQFSQAEA
-1062 DLYAQAET
+1062 LYAQANQ
-1070 LYRQEQ
+1070 LYQQ
-1076 DNLGLANS
+1076 FNDILGIANTFYG
-1084 LLSRAFLYLDSNDYA
+1084 LGRVYTFTQRFKQAWDYLTTALSFYDS
-1099 QVLPLLFQA
+1099 V
-1108 LPLYESEQEPWG
+1108 QEPWG
-1120 IVFTCALLSKLCPL
+1120 IASTCAHLYRLCL
-1134 FEKQAH
+1134 QLEDSSY
-1140 QAPAFEQR
+1140 QAPVFEQR
-1148 AREIAETLP
+1148 ARKTAEALAS
-1157 PNQKE
+1157 NQKE
-1162 IILSILNNKNP
+1162 DILSILDGETN

>member
-13 GECPTL
+13 GEFPTL
-19 KHLYQLN
+19 KRLYQQN

-44 LFGAGFTGDVYPVW
+44 LFGAGFTGDVYSVW

-159 TKYHLPQADR
+159 TEYHLPQADR

-187 REHMVFTKEDYDKV
+187 REHMVFTKEAYDTV
-201 YLSPSA
+201 YPCSQEPTPLSK
-207 QSSPLVH
+207 
-214 TLSSIFS
+214 TLSSIFR

-226 FLGCSLYTD
+226 FLGCSLGTD

-255 LPKETENEANPWE
+255 LPKETENKANPWE

-304 EALDWFLQ
+304 DALDWFLQ

-318 APTPKK
+318 PHTPKK
-324 RSPIPSLRRS
+324 RSPIPALRRT
-334 LVGRDA
+334 LVGRDV

-346 EHCIRHSAPVFVTGV
+346 EHCTNHSAPVFVTGI

-371 AVLRRLEGEGHN
+371 AVLRRLEKDGHN
-383 ILYVPAAG
+383 ILYVSVAG

-427 DGLSTRSHA
+427 DGLSTRSGA

-455 LKVLEFLAQLC
+455 LPILEFLARLC
-466 RMDLP
+466 RMGPP
-471 VLLSSQVAPTCYDI
+471 VLLSSQVAPTCYDV

-509 YEEKKGH
+509 YHEKKGH

-550 WENVL
+550 WDNVL

-566 NSRHTSLDTALQAV
+566 NPRHTSLDTALQAA
-580 WDALSPSPQAIH
+580 WDALSPSPQVIH
-592 LWGLIALYYGPLAYA
+592 LWGLIALYYGPLEYT
-607 QLMELAENEQER
+607 QLMELAKNEQER

-635 DWDDTGTALVMLQPV
+635 DWDDTGSALVMLQPV

-658 EEDEVFFCIL
+658 EADEVISCIL
-668 QWFNHYAPI
+668 QWCSYYAPI
-677 LEQAND
+677 LKQAND
-683 FQNPSRQA
+683 RHDPNRQA

-698 HLPQLFHLL
+698 HLPHLFHLL

-717 QLYPAIALFTQKLH
+717 QLYPVIVFITNKMSH
-731 NYFQFSTLQGLDILK
+731 YFQFSVLQGLDILK
-746 KLLSFIQ
+746 KLLSFAQ
-753 QQENRSLEGLIAERQ
+753 HQENRSLEGLISKKQ
-768 ADLLRRTGQLP
+768 ADLLNHTGQLP

-791 FRQEHNNLGLANTL
+791 FRQE
-805 KSRADLLR
+805 
-813 RTGQLPQALNLY
+813 
-825 AQAESLYRQEQD
+825 QD
-837 DLGLANTLFS
+837 NLGLANTLFS
-847 RADLLFL
+847 RADLLSR

-860 ALDLYTQT
+860 ALDLYAQAESLYRQEQANLGLANSLLSRANLLTYTGQLQQALDLYTQA
-868 ETLYRQEHNN
+868 ETLYRQEQDNLGLANSLRCRADLLTRTGQLAQALLLYSQAESLFRQEQAN

-883 TLRSRAD
+883 TLFSRAN
-890 LLSRTGQLPQALN
+890 LLSLTGQLPQALN

-935 GQLPQALNLYAQA
+935 GQLPQALDLYAQA
-948 ESLFRQVHNNLGLA
+948 ESLFR
-962 NSLKSRADLLSR
+962 
-974 TGQLPQALAL
+974 
-984 YAQAEALYHQEQDNL
+984 QEQDNL
-999 GLANTLKSRAD
+999 GLANTLFSRAN
-1010 LLSRTGKF
+1010 LLRRTGQL
-1018 PKALDLYA
+1018 P
-1026 QAEALYRQEQDDLGL
+1026 
-1041 ANTLRSRADLLSRT
+1041 
-1055 GKLQQAL
+1055 QAL

-1076 DNLGLANS
+1076 DDLGLANTLKGLA
-1084 LLSRAFLYLDSNDYA
+1084 LLHLSSQNYD
-1099 QVLPLLFQA
+1099 QA
-1108 LPLYESEQEPWG
+1108 LELLLNALSLYESVQEPWG
-1120 IVFTCALLSKLCPL
+1120 IALTCALLSKLCPL

-1140 QAPAFEQR
+1140 QAPALEQR

>member
-1 MAFEDLMGANYK
+1 MAFEDLMGANYN
-13 GECPTL
+13 GTCPVL
-19 KHLYQLN
+19 QRLYKQN
-26 ERAFQGI
+26 EKAFEGI

-44 LFGAGFTGDVYPVW
+44 LFGAGFTGYVYPVW
-58 PSLLRKIA
+58 PSLLRKMA

-78 QLNAGQFEEAASTL
+78 QLNAGQLEEAASTL

-187 REHMVFTKEDYDKV
+187 REHMVFTKEAYDTV
-201 YLSPSA
+201 YPCSQEPTPLSK
-207 QSSPLVH
+207 
-214 TLSSIFS
+214 TLSSIFR

-226 FLGCSLYTD
+226 FLGCSLGTD

-255 LPKETENEANPWE
+255 LPKETENKANPWE
-268 PLLVNADGAEN
+268 PLLVNADGTEN

-304 EALDWFLQ
+304 EALDWLLQ

-324 RSPIPSLRRS
+324 RSPIPALRRT
-334 LVGRDA
+334 LVGRDV
-340 FIQNLY
+340 FIQTLY
-346 EHCIRHSAPVFVTGV
+346 EHCTNHSAPVFVTGV

-371 AVLRRLEGEGHN
+371 AVLRRLEEEGHN
-383 ILYVPAAG
+383 ILYVSVTG
-391 IQSPALLCQTIA
+391 IQSPALLCQAIA

-417 DLPGYLDYLQ
+417 DLPGYLDYLR
-427 DGLSTRSHA
+427 DGLSTRSGA

-466 RMDLP
+466 QMDLP
-471 VLLSSQVAPTCYDI
+471 VLLSSQVAPTSYDV
-485 PQDVLP
+485 PQNVLP

-555 ERWTHAQQKTS
+555 ERWTHAQQKSS

-592 LWGLIALYYGPLAYA
+592 LWGLIALYYGPLAYT
-607 QLMELAENEQER
+607 QLMELAKNEQER
-619 EQWTDSI
+619 KQWADSI

-635 DWDDTGTALVMLQPV
+635 DWDDTRAALVMLQPV

-658 EEDEVFFCIL
+658 EADEVVSCIL
-668 QWFNHYAPI
+668 QWCRYYAPI

-707 ERMLAPKWQE
+707 ERMLAPEWQE
-717 QLYPAIALFTQKLH
+717 RLYPAIALFTQKLH

-746 KLLSFIQ
+746 KLLSFAQ
-753 QQENRSLEGLIAERQ
+753 QQGNHSLEGLIAERQ
-768 ADLLRRTGQLP
+768 ADLLYRTGQLQQALDLYTQAETLYRKEKDDLGLAYTLQSRADLINRTGQLP

-791 FRQEHNNLGLANTL
+791 FRQEQDNLGLANTLQSRADLLSRTGQLPQALDLYAQAESLFRQEQDNLGLANTL
-805 KSRADLLR
+805 KSRADLLKR
-813 RTGQLPQALNLY
+813 TGQFPQALDLYAQAESLYRQEQDYLGLANTLLSRADLLNRTGQLSQALGLY
-825 AQAESLYRQEQD
+825 TQAESLYRQEQD
-837 DLGLANTLFS
+837 DLGLANTL
-847 RADLLFL
+847 R
-854 TGQLPQ
+854 
-860 ALDLYTQT
+860 
-868 ETLYRQEHNN
+868 
-878 LGLAN
+878 
-883 TLRSRAD
+883 
-890 LLSRTGQLPQALN
+890 
-903 LYAQAESLFRQEQN
+903 
-917 NLGLANT
+917 
-924 LRSQAELLSRT
+924 
-935 GQLPQALNLYAQA
+935 
-948 ESLFRQVHNNLGLA
+948 
-962 NSLKSRADLLSR
+962 
-974 TGQLPQALAL
+974 
-984 YAQAEALYHQEQDNL
+984 
-999 GLANTLKSRAD
+999 
-1010 LLSRTGKF
+1010 
-1018 PKALDLYA
+1018 
-1026 QAEALYRQEQDDLGL
+1026 
-1041 ANTLRSRADLLSRT
+1041 
-1055 GKLQQAL
+1055 
-1062 DLYAQAET
+1062 
-1070 LYRQEQ
+1070 
-1076 DNLGLANS
+1076 
-1084 LLSRAFLYLDSNDYA
+1084 SRAFLYLDSNDDA
-1099 QVLPLLFQA
+1099 QAPTFLFQA
-1108 LPLYESEQEPWG
+1108 LPLYESVQEPCG
-1120 IVFTCALLSKLCPL
+1120 IALTCALLSQLCTQ
-1134 FEKQAH
+1134 FEDQAH
-1140 QAPAFEQR
+1140 QAPALEQR
-1148 AREIAETLP
+1148 ARKIAETLP
-1157 PNQKE
+1157 PNQKKA
-1162 IILSILNNKNP
+1162 ILSILDDEN

>member
-13 GECPTL
+13 GNCPTL
-19 KHLYQLN
+19 KRLYQQN

-44 LFGAGFTGDVYPVW
+44 LFGAGFTGYVYPVW

-159 TKYHLPQADR
+159 TEYHLPQADR
-169 ALQTAAP
+169 SLQTAAP

-187 REHMVFTKEDYDKV
+187 REHMVFTKEAYDKV

-245 EHRTYFALVE
+245 EHRSYFALVE
-255 LPKETENEANPWE
+255 LPKETKNKANPWE
-268 PLLVNADGAEN
+268 PLLVNADGTEN
-279 EVYRQRRQFMSKH
+279 EAYRQCRLFMSKH

-324 RSPIPSLRRS
+324 RSPIPALRRT
-334 LVGRDA
+334 LVGRDV
-340 FIQNLY
+340 FIQTLY
-346 EHCIRHSAPVFVTGV
+346 EHCTNHSAPVFVTGV

-371 AVLRRLEGEGHN
+371 AVLRRLEGEGRH

-391 IQSPALLCQTIA
+391 IQSPALLCQAIA
-403 QRAGIPTLPDDKAS
+403 QRAGIPTLPDDKAN

-427 DGLSTRSHA
+427 DGLSTRSGA

-471 VLLSSQVAPTCYDI
+471 VLLSSQVAPTCYDV
-485 PQDVLP
+485 PQNVLP

-531 DGHPLSILLT
+531 DGHPLSIILT
-541 ATLAAHAPS
+541 ATLAAHASS
-550 WENVL
+550 WDNVL

-566 NSRHTSLDTALQAV
+566 NSRHISLDTALQAV
-580 WDALSPSPQAIH
+580 WDALSPSSETIH
-592 LWGLIALYYGPLAYA
+592 LWGLIALYYGPLEYT

-635 DWDDTGTALVMLQPV
+635 DWDDTGAALVMLQPV

-658 EEDEVFFCIL
+658 EEYVVISCL
-668 QWFNHYAPI
+668 VPWYNHYSSVLA
-677 LEQAND
+677 QAND
-683 FQNPSRQA
+683 FHAPDRQA
-691 AHTYVVE
+691 AHIYVVE

-753 QQENRSLEGLIAERQ
+753 QQENRSLEGLITERQ
-768 ADLLRRTGQLP
+768 ADLLRRTGQLQQALDLYAQAESLFRQEQANLGLANTLLSRADLLSRTRQLQQALDLYAQAESLYRQEQDNLGLANTLQSRADLLNRTGQLPQALDLYAQAESLFRQEQANLGLANTLKSRADLLNRTGQLQQALDLYSQAESLYRQEQDNLGLANTLRSRADLLRRTGQLP

-791 FRQEHNNLGLANTL
+791 FRQEQVNLGLANTL
-805 KSRADLLR
+805 LS
-813 RTGQLPQALNLY
+813 QALLHLSSHNH
-825 AQAESLYRQEQD
+825 D
-837 DLGLANTLFS
+837 
-847 RADLLFL
+847 
-854 TGQLPQ
+854 Q
-860 ALDLYTQT
+860 AL
-868 ETLYRQEHNN
+868 E
-878 LGLAN
+878 
-883 TLRSRAD
+883 
-890 LLSRTGQLPQALN
+890 
-903 LYAQAESLFRQEQN
+903 F
-917 NLGLANT
+917 
-924 LRSQAELLSRT
+924 
-935 GQLPQALNLYAQA
+935 
-948 ESLFRQVHNNLGLA
+948 
-962 NSLKSRADLLSR
+962 
-974 TGQLPQALAL
+974 
-984 YAQAEALYHQEQDNL
+984 
-999 GLANTLKSRAD
+999 
-1010 LLSRTGKF
+1010 
-1018 PKALDLYA
+1018 
-1026 QAEALYRQEQDDLGL
+1026 
-1041 ANTLRSRADLLSRT
+1041 
-1055 GKLQQAL
+1055 
-1062 DLYAQAET
+1062 
-1070 LYRQEQ
+1070 
-1076 DNLGLANS
+1076 
-1084 LLSRAFLYLDSNDYA
+1084 
-1099 QVLPLLFQA
+1099 LFQA
-1108 LPLYESEQEPWG
+1108 LPLYESEQEPFG
-1120 IVFTCALLSKLCPL
+1120 LASTCALLSKLFPR
-1134 FEKQAH
+1134 FKKQTH
-1140 QAPAFEQR
+1140 QSRALKQR
-1148 AREIAETLP
+1148 ARVIAETLP
-1157 PNQKE
+1157 PNEKE
-1162 IILSILNNKNP
+1162 IILSILDNKNR